1 MALLS
6 RTAAEEVIASFT
18 SEEQSR
24 ISTQAVL
31 TLTNVEKDKHDLF
44 NYALPEL
51 AKMRLFN
58 SGIYLSPHSYRPHS
72 HPVCKTLE
80 NNVLFNIL
88 PSYLDNSFYLVS
100 IKKNKVDFLKRRC
113 PDLQMVET
121 INRYISSLDKL
132 RYGNF
137 FHVSPSKI
145 SSKFKCDRRTGFESD
160 ASLIDLI
167 PGCMEGARKKFFF
180 HDELHY
186 WKKEALITF
195 LDHVQPEI
203 MLASIV
209 FPPEILAGAKESLN
223 PWCYTFKIID
233 KDLVFFPDGEESEAY
248 IQPLSG
254 AYLLKAGRIVTPSGI
269 VFQLDLLKSSF
280 SHHLISI
287 TKGEAIGQ
295 KMRFFNRFEAVAM
308 KGLNPL
314 RRKVESCLP
323 ISKSTILKIY
333 RYLRTLKKPDLQSA
347 MAKLSQV
354 CKDPNGYEI
363 KFFEEFSKLCLK
375 CETLNTNM
383 LPDMK
388 RIVQGFFLKLFPN
401 PISRNFKVVQQLHL
415 DNFIETL
422 EDFSFSITTEEL
434 SLNWKDDLEF
444 VNLTFG
450 DTDFDLECSFA
461 STWGIKKDYVNV
473 TVVNHTPYEMTKFD
487 AYEYQFHSLLNVDST
502 KALTRMAKIVVSL
515 YSPGCVE
522 SFSLKTLSSLAS
534 EVIVAANLRACFT
547 VVDLWKTF
555 KMILTKEGNKAKGRF
570 RKCYFFEL
578 GVRWFL
584 YLDAKNMKFLPS
596 GRDGLVSRSIQFDL
610 FIMGCSRNGLLHK
623 QRMGLKPVFKGF
635 RLAKLIDDVEI
646 VEVETV
652 IQEKGGVEGLID
664 TEESCQDVR
673 IPEVIPIERTGCN
686 VISCGCHLNCFM
698 QSANVEA
705 LHGHLV
711 FLDFIGGSRGRG
723 ASFYSRDLKGY
734 SYTGFSHISRGWPDF
749 LDKFLDSNG
758 VPRSF
763 YNQCLIQEYST
774 GHGLSMHKDDEKVYD
789 PDHQVLTVNYVGS
802 ATFCIEC
809 GNSGYEV
816 RLDGPQMLLM
826 PFGFQRNHRHG
837 IKSPTR
843 GRISLTFR
851 LAKESGEQ
859 VPIQEVV
866 DIEHSDSDDRAYLKA
881 LKRKIPEPEGRP
893 SEVGKDLAVE
903 KVIEDTSGS
912 APVQEFL
919 IQIDSSLLDYAIK
932 SLSGAAK
939 NVVNCDM
946 CLCNSPWLKNE
957 ELKFSEALRD
967 LAFASGFNPT
977 DRFSLA
983 KGIEGVR
990 DVNRI
995 ICDLPTH
1002 VFPLR
1007 GTMHVM
1013 DLDDSSVQGDVHE
1026 GCFSG
1031 FRRWKITSCSTDL
1044 IILAFLKPKMTLGG
1058 ELRSHEDECELS
1070 DLTEK
1075 LHGCSIILSRK
1086 YEPDL
1091 FHSFDVD
1098 ADGNCFWHSVGPLIG
1113 VDGVYLKR
1121 ILRDQARKDGV
1132 RCPRLNKQLEGDTWA
1147 EREAVAYFC
1156 SHYGIRLNVLY
1167 TREECTWIF
1176 KPHEV
1181 LKAATLVCQD
1191 NHFKPCM
1198 PVNGCVIRAIS
1209 SALGRREVDVLAVLG
1224 KPAHEDLFEEVA
1236 EGRGFSIF
1244 DLTRLFEIFSICGSV
1259 DTGGELIMVNENGKI
1274 PAEFSLE
1281 KEHLAH
1287 IPTLSRRKFS
1297 PIVSDLNRVSNSA
1310 MRFLAMNGA
1319 EIDYRPSIDRA
1330 STLLDSFEL
1339 GATGVLC
1346 QGIKEAQK
1354 DLSSK
1359 LVPEF
1364 VHDRKLIMILGT
1376 FGCGKSSLFKKFI
1389 EKSPGKAI
1397 TFVSPRRSLAES
1409 INHDLGLVKSGGK
1422 RTGKSKDLKNVR
1434 VKTFELFVLHLDSI
1448 KEGHTVV
1455 IDEIQ
1460 LFPPGYIDLIILG
1473 LKQNVNLIIAGDPCQ
1488 SDYDSSSDRHI
1499 FAGSES
1505 DIMRILS
1512 GRSYK
1517 FNILS
1522 QRFRNPVF
1530 FGRLP
1535 CNLNK
1540 SRLTLDEEEYTL
1552 WDSIQEFSMM
1562 GRKDCPVVLVSSFEE
1577 KKIVAAHLGLK
1588 MKCITYG
1595 ESTGLNFQKGA
1606 ILVTYESALTSDRRW
1621 WTALSRFSH
1630 DVHFINGMGVTWDN
1644 AITHFVGKP
1653 LHKFFTKR
1661 ACNDDIIDLLP
1672 GRPELI
1678 EGFQSQVGADEGVRE
1693 AKLVG
1698 DPWLKTKI
1706 FLGQI
1711 PDMEPELK
1719 EEVEAA
1725 EDWFKTHIPIMGLEA
1740 VRAQWVDRL
1749 MAREHR
1755 EFRIGDITT
1764 EQFTDDHSKNR
1775 GQELTNAAER
1785 YEAIYP
1791 RHKGTDTAT
1800 FLMAVKKRLS
1810 FSSPAAEHAKLRRAR
1825 PFGKFLL
1832 DTFLKRVP
1840 LNSRHNENM
1849 MSEAVHAFEEKKL
1862 SKSMAT
1868 IENHSGRSCED
1879 WPIDKA
1885 LIFMKSQLCT
1895 KFDNRFRSA
1904 KAGQTLACFQH
1915 SVLCR
1920 FAPYMRYIE
1929 SKVVEVLP
1937 ANLYIH
1943 SGKNIEDLATWVV
1956 DYKFNGI
1963 CTESDYEAFDAS
1975 QDHFILAFELEVM
1988 KYLGLPSDLI
1998 ADYTYIKTHLGSK
2011 LGSFAIM
2018 RFTGEASTFL
2028 FNTMANML
2036 FTFLRYDL
2044 NGNEAICFAGDD
2056 MCANSR
2062 LKVTNRHSKF
2072 LDKIKLKAKVQFT
2085 VTPTFCGWGLCMHGV
2100 FKKPDLVLERLQI
2113 ARETRNLENC
2123 IDNYAIE
2130 ISCAYKMGENLNL
2143 YLTPQ
2148 EVDAHYNCVRF
2159 IVQHNHLLK
2168 SNIKDL
2174 FRGEGSVSQVLTS

>member
-31 TLTNVEKDKHDLF
+31 TLTSIEKDKHDLF

-80 NNVLFNIL
+80 NNILFNIL

-100 IKKNKVDFLKRRC
+100 IKKNKVDFLKRRH

-121 INRYISSLDKL
+121 INRYISSLDKT
-132 RYGNF
+132 RYGGF
-137 FHVSPSKI
+137 FHISPSKV
-145 SSKFKCDRRTGFESD
+145 SAKFKCDRRTGFETD

-167 PGCMEGARKKFFF
+167 PGCMEGARKRFFF

-186 WKKEALITF
+186 WTKEALITF
-195 LDHVQPEI
+195 LDHVKPEV

-223 PWCYTFKIID
+223 PWCYTFKIIE
-233 KDLVFFPDGEESEAY
+233 KDLVFFPDGEQSEAY
-248 IQPLSG
+248 VQPVSG
-254 AYLLKAGRIVTPSGI
+254 SYLLRTGKITTPSGD
-269 VFQLDLLKSSF
+269 VFQLDLVKSSF

-287 TKGEAIGQ
+287 TRGEAIGQ
-295 KMRFFNRFEAVAM
+295 KMRFFNGFEAVSM

-383 LPDMK
+383 LPDMRK
-388 RIVQGFFLKLFPN
+388 IVQGFFLKLFPN

-422 EDFSFSITTEEL
+422 EEFNFSINTEEL

-450 DTDFDLECSFA
+450 DVDFNVE
-461 STWGIKKDYVNV
+461 STFCEAWGLSKDHVDIV
-473 TVVNHTPYEMTKFD
+473 TVHHSPYSITKFD
-487 AYEYQFHSLLNVDST
+487 AYDHQFHSLFNIEST
-502 KALTRMAKIVVSL
+502 SALSGIAKIVLSL
-515 YSPGCVE
+515 YDPGVVE
-522 SFSLKTLSSLAS
+522 AFSESRVSNLAVN
-534 EVIVAANLRACFT
+534 VIIAANLRACFAVT
-547 VVDLWKTF
+547 DLWKVF
-555 KMILTKEGNKAKGRF
+555 ERILYKECNRAKGRM
-570 RKCYFFEL
+570 RKRFHFEL

-584 YLDAKNMKFLPS
+584 FTDSVNQKFLPPC
-596 GRDGLVSRSIQFDL
+596 RDGIKERSVAFDQFIKNCQRHNSFHQGRMSL
-610 FIMGCSRNGLLHK
+610 RQVFRNFK
-623 QRMGLKPVFKGF
+623 LKPLIIESELPKVDV
-635 RLAKLIDDVEI
+635 IDDDEVVNSAHELVNIGPAPVAEI
-646 VEVETV
+646 V
-652 IQEKGGVEGLID
+652 
-664 TEESCQDVR
+664 
-673 IPEVIPIERTGCN
+673 PIERAGCSVVPCKCN
-686 VISCGCHLNCFM
+686 LNCFL
-698 QSANVEA
+698 QPANVDS
-705 LHGHLV
+705 LHGNLV
-711 FLDFIGGSRGRG
+711 FLDFIGGTRGRG

-734 SYTGFSHISRGWPDF
+734 SYTGFSHVSRGWPDF
-749 LDKFLDSNG
+749 LDKFLVDNNI
-758 VPRSF
+758 PCSF

-774 GHGLSMHKDDEKVYD
+774 GHGLSMHKDNEAIYD
-789 PDHQVLTVNYVGS
+789 VDHQVLTVNYSGE

-809 GNSGYEV
+809 SGSGFEV
-816 RLDGPQMLLM
+816 PLNGPQMLLM
-826 PFGFQRNHRHG
+826 PFGFQIDHKHG
-837 IKSPTR
+837 IKNPSK
-843 GRISLTFR
+843 GRVSLTFR
-851 LAKESGEQ
+851 LSKGGDNQ
-859 VPIQEVV
+859 IPIQEVV
-866 DIEHSDSDDRAYLKA
+866 NLEHGDSDDRAA
-881 LKRKIPEPEGRP
+881 LKSMTKLNELGGGRP
-893 SEVGKDLAVE
+893 GGSTENSSSEIAP
-903 KVIEDTSGS
+903 IIQHGS
-912 APVQEFL
+912 APMQEFL
-919 IQIDSSLLDYAIK
+919 IQIDSSILEYALK
-932 SLSGAAK
+932 SFSSISK
-939 NVVNCDM
+939 DVINCDM

-990 DVNRI
+990 GVNRI
-995 ICDLPTH
+995 ISELPTH

-1007 GTMHVM
+1007 GTMHIT
-1013 DLDDSSVQGDVHE
+1013 DLDDKTIKGDIKE
-1026 GCFSG
+1026 GFFSG

-1044 IILAFLKPKMTLGG
+1044 IMLAFLKPKMTLGG

-1075 LHGCSIILSRK
+1075 LHGCSVILSRK
-1086 YEPDL
+1086 FEPDL
-1091 FHSFDVD
+1091 FHSFDVE

-1113 VDGVYLKR
+1113 VDGVYLKK
-1121 ILRDQARKDGV
+1121 ILHDQAKKDGIK
-1132 RCPRLNKQLEGDTWA
+1132 CPRLAKQLEGNTWA
-1147 EREAVAYFC
+1147 EREAVAFFC
-1156 SHYGIRLNVLY
+1156 SHYGIRLNILY

-1198 PVNGCVIRAIS
+1198 PVNGCVIRAIA

-1259 DTGGELIMVNENGKI
+1259 DTGGELIMVNENGRI

-1297 PIVSDLNRVSNSA
+1297 PIVADLNRVSNSA
-1310 MRFLAMNGA
+1310 MRFLALNGA

-1354 DLSSK
+1354 GLAAM
-1359 LVPEF
+1359 LIPEF

-1409 INHDLGLVKSGGK
+1409 INHDLGLTRAGGK
-1422 RTGKSKDLKNVR
+1422 KSGKSKDLKNVR

-1473 LKQNVNLIIAGDPCQ
+1473 LKPNVNIIIAGDPCQ

-1530 FGRLP
+1530 HGRLP

-1562 GRKDCPVVLVSSFEE
+1562 GRKECPVVLVSSFEE

-1630 DVHFINGMGVTWDN
+1630 DIHFINGMGVTWDN

-1706 FLGQI
+1706 FLGQS
-1711 PDMEPELK
+1711 PDIEVDIVD
-1719 EEVEAA
+1719 EVEAA
-1725 EDWFKTHIPIMGLEA
+1725 EDWFKTHIPIMSLEA
-1740 VRAQWVDRL
+1740 VRAQWVHRL
-1749 MAREHR
+1749 ISREDR

-1785 YEAIYP
+1785 YESIYP

-1810 FSSPAAEHAKLRRAR
+1810 FSSPAAEHAKLRRAK

-1840 LNSRHNENM
+1840 LTSGHNEEM
-1849 MSEAVHAFEEKKL
+1849 MREAVHAFEEKKL

-1879 WPIDKA
+1879 WPVDKA

-1937 ANLYIH
+1937 KNLYIH
-1943 SGKNIEDLATWVV
+1943 SGKNIDDLAAWVTAN
-1956 DYKFNGI
+1956 KFNGV

-1988 KYLGLPSDLI
+1988 KFLGLPSDLI
-1998 ADYTYIKTHLGSK
+1998 ADYTFIKTHLGSK

-2044 NGNEAICFAGDD
+2044 NGKEAICFAGDD

-2062 LKVTNRHSKF
+2062 LKVTNKFSNF

-2085 VTPTFCGWGLCMHGV
+2085 ATPTFCGWGLCEHGV

-2130 ISCAYKMGENLNL
+2130 VSCAYKMGENLNL

-2168 SNIKDL
+2168 SNIRDL
-2174 FRGEGSVSQVLTS
+2174 FKGESAPAQN

>member
-31 TLTNVEKDKHDLF
+31 TLVNVEKDKHDLF

-80 NNVLFNIL
+80 NNILFNIL

-100 IKKNKVDFLKRRC
+100 IKKNKVDFLKRRH

-121 INRYISSLDKL
+121 INRYISSLDKT
-132 RYGNF
+132 RYGGF
-137 FHVSPSKI
+137 FHVCPSKV
-145 SSKFKCDRRTGFESD
+145 SAKFKCDRRTGFETD
-160 ASLIDLI
+160 ASLVDLI

-186 WKKEALITF
+186 WTKEALITF
-195 LDHVQPEI
+195 LDHVKPEI

-223 PWCYTFKIID
+223 PWCYTFKIIG
-233 KDLVFFPDGEESEAY
+233 KDLVFFPDGEQSEAY
-248 IQPLSG
+248 IQPVSG
-254 AYLLKAGRIVTPSGI
+254 SYLLRTGKITTPSGD
-269 VFQLDLLKSSF
+269 VFQLDLIKSSF

-287 TKGEAIGQ
+287 TRGEAIGQ
-295 KMRFFNRFEAVAM
+295 KMRFFNGFEAVAM

-383 LPDMK
+383 LPDMRK
-388 RIVQGFFLKLFPN
+388 IVQGFFLKLFPN

-422 EDFSFSITTEEL
+422 EEFNFSISTEEL

-450 DTDFDLECSFA
+450 DVDFNVESAFGE
-461 STWGIKKDYVNV
+461 TWGLSKDHVDVINV
-473 TVVNHTPYEMTKFD
+473 HHSPYSVTKFD
-487 AYEYQFHSLLNVDST
+487 SYDHQFHSLLSVEST
-502 KALTRMAKIVVSL
+502 SALGRIAKVVISL
-515 YSPGCVE
+515 YNPGTVG
-522 SFSLKTLSSLAS
+522 SFSESRVSNLAVN
-534 EVIVAANLRACFT
+534 VIIAANLRACFAVT
-547 VVDLWKTF
+547 DLWKTF
-555 KMILTKEGNKAKGRF
+555 ERILYKECNKAKGRM
-570 RKCYFFEL
+570 RKKFHFEL
-578 GVRWFL
+578 GVKWFL
-584 YLDAKNMKFLPS
+584 FTDAVNQQFLPPC
-596 GRDGLVSRSIQFDL
+596 RDGLKERSVAFDQFIKNCQRHNLFHTGRMSLRQVFKTFKLKPLLGEDELSRVEIISVDEKVSSEPIQTNSHL
-610 FIMGCSRNGLLHK
+610 ESVAEIVPIEHVGCSVV
-623 QRMGLKPVFKGF
+623 Q
-635 RLAKLIDDVEI
+635 
-646 VEVETV
+646 
-652 IQEKGGVEGLID
+652 
-664 TEESCQDVR
+664 
-673 IPEVIPIERTGCN
+673 CN
-686 VISCGCHLNCFM
+686 CKLNCFV
-698 QSANVEA
+698 QPAKVDS
-705 LHGHLV
+705 LHGNLV
-711 FLDFIGGSRGRG
+711 FLDFIGGARGRG

-734 SYTGFSHISRGWPDF
+734 SYTGFSHVSRGWPDF
-749 LDKFLDSNG
+749 LDKFLTDNNI
-758 VPRSF
+758 PCSF

-774 GHGLSMHKDDEKVYD
+774 GHGLSMHKDDEAIYD
-789 PDHQVLTVNYVGS
+789 ANHQVLTVNYSGE
-802 ATFCIEC
+802 AIFCIEC
-809 GNSGYEV
+809 SGIGFEIPLNSA
-816 RLDGPQMLLM
+816 QMLLM
-826 PFGFQRNHRHG
+826 PFGFQVNHKHG
-837 IKSPTR
+837 IKNPSK

-851 LAKESGEQ
+851 LSKKEDDQ
-859 VPIQEVV
+859 VPVQEVV
-866 DIEHSDSDDRAYLKA
+866 NLEHGDSDDRAA
-881 LKRKIPEPEGRP
+881 LKSLSRMNESGGGRP
-893 SEVGKDLAVE
+893 GGKAEDSSSDVAVGTQL
-903 KVIEDTSGS
+903 GS

-919 IQIDSSLLDYAIK
+919 IQIDSSILEYALK
-932 SLSGAAK
+932 SLAGVSK
-939 NVVNCDM
+939 DVIDCDM

-990 DVNRI
+990 EVNRI
-995 ICDLPTH
+995 ISELPTH

-1007 GTMHVM
+1007 GTMHIV
-1013 DLDDSSVQGDVHE
+1013 DLDDRTIKGDIKE
-1026 GCFSG
+1026 GSFSG

-1044 IILAFLKPKMTLGG
+1044 ILLAFLKPKMTLGG

-1075 LHGCSIILSRK
+1075 LHGCSVILSRK
-1086 YEPDL
+1086 FEPDL
-1091 FHSFDVD
+1091 FHSFDVE

-1113 VDGVYLKR
+1113 VDGEYLKK
-1121 ILRDQARKDGV
+1121 ILHDQAKKDCV
-1132 RCPRLNKQLEGDTWA
+1132 KCPRLLKQLEGNTWA
-1147 EREAVAYFC
+1147 EREAVAFFC

-1181 LKAATLVCQD
+1181 LKAATLICQD

-1259 DTGGELIMVNENGKI
+1259 DTGGELIMVNENGRI

-1297 PIVSDLNRVSNSA
+1297 PIVADLNRVSNSA
-1310 MRFLAMNGA
+1310 MRFLALNGA

-1354 DLSSK
+1354 GLAAM

-1364 VHDRKLIMILGT
+1364 VHDRKLVMILGT

-1409 INHDLGLVKSGGK
+1409 INHDLGLT
-1422 RTGKSKDLKNVR
+1422 RTGGEKSRKSKDLKNVR
-1434 VKTFELFVLHLDSI
+1434 VKTFELFILHLDSI

-1473 LKQNVNLIIAGDPCQ
+1473 LKPNVNIIIAGDPCQ

-1530 FGRLP
+1530 YGRLP

-1630 DVHFINGMGVTWDN
+1630 DIHFINGMGVTWDN

-1653 LHKFFTKR
+1653 LHKFLTKR

-1693 AKLVG
+1693 AKLTG

-1706 FLGQI
+1706 FLGQS
-1711 PDMEPELK
+1711 PDVEL
-1719 EEVEAA
+1719 EIADEVEAA
-1725 EDWFKTHIPIMGLEA
+1725 EDWFKTHIPIMSLEA
-1740 VRAQWVDRL
+1740 VRAQWVHRL
-1749 MAREHR
+1749 ISREDR

-1764 EQFTDDHSKNR
+1764 EQFTDEHSKNR

-1810 FSSPAAEHAKLRRAR
+1810 FSSPAAEHAKLRRAK

-1840 LNSRHNENM
+1840 LNGGHNEEM
-1849 MSEAVHAFEEKKL
+1849 MQEAVHAFEEKKL

-1895 KFDNRFRSA
+1895 KFDNRFRNA

-1937 ANLYIH
+1937 KNLYIH
-1943 SGKNIEDLATWVV
+1943 SGKNIDDLAAWVTTNR
-1956 DYKFNGI
+1956 FNGV

-1988 KYLGLPSDLI
+1988 KFLGLPSDLI
-1998 ADYTYIKTHLGSK
+1998 ADYTFIKTHLGSK

-2044 NGNEAICFAGDD
+2044 NGKEAICFAGDD

-2062 LKVTNRHSKF
+2062 LKVTNKFSKF

-2085 VTPTFCGWGLCMHGV
+2085 VTPTFCGWGLCEHGV

-2130 ISCAYKMGENLNL
+2130 VSCAYKMGENLNL

-2168 SNIKDL
+2168 SNIRDL
-2174 FRGEGSVSQVLTS
+2174 FKGDVSSS

>member
-80 NNVLFNIL
+80 NNILFNIL

-100 IKKNKVDFLKRRC
+100 IKKNKVDFLKRRH

-121 INRYISSLDKL
+121 INRYISSLDKT
-132 RYGNF
+132 RYGGF

-145 SSKFKCDRRTGFESD
+145 SAKFKCDRRTGFEND
-160 ASLIDLI
+160 ASLVDLI
-167 PGCMEGARKKFFF
+167 PGCMEGARKRFFF

-186 WKKEALITF
+186 WSKEALITF
-195 LDHVQPEI
+195 LDHVKPEV

-223 PWCYTFKIID
+223 PWCYTFKIIN
-233 KDLVFFPDGEESEAY
+233 KDLVFFPDGEQSEAY
-248 IQPLSG
+248 IQPVSG
-254 AYLLKAGRIVTPSGI
+254 SYLLRTGKITTPSGDI
-269 VFQLDLLKSSF
+269 FQLDLLKSSF

-295 KMRFFNRFEAVAM
+295 KMRFFNGFEAVSM
-308 KGLNPL
+308 RGLNPL

-383 LPDMK
+383 LPDMRK
-388 RIVQGFFLKLFPN
+388 IVQGFFLKLFPN
-401 PISRNFKVVQQLHL
+401 PIARNFKAVQQLHL

-422 EDFSFSITTEEL
+422 EEFNFSVNTEDL

-450 DTDFDLECSFA
+450 EMDFNVEASFSEA
-461 STWGIKKDYVNV
+461 WGLKKDHVDIT
-473 TVVNHTPYEMTKFD
+473 TVHHSPYSVTKFEK
-487 AYEYQFHSLLNVDST
+487 YEHQFHSLLSVDSVP
-502 KALTRMAKIVVSL
+502 ALTKIAKIVLSS
-515 YSPGCVE
+515 YQASTPE
-522 SFSLKTLSSLAS
+522 SFSEARVSNLAVNI
-534 EVIVAANLRACFT
+534 VIAANLRACFAVT
-547 VVDLWKTF
+547 DLWTTF
-555 KMILTKEGNKAKGRF
+555 ERILIKEGKRAKGRM
-570 RKCYFFEL
+570 RKRFFHEL
-578 GVRWFL
+578 GIKWFL
-584 YLDAKNMKFLPS
+584 FLDGANQKFLPS
-596 GRDGLVSRSIQFDL
+596 GRDGLVSRSAAFDRFIKNCQRFNSFHEGRMSLRQTFKNFKLQPLLIEADLLKVEVIEVSDSHDARLDSDFIGEEASSIQGAVS
-610 FIMGCSRNGLLHK
+610 IESAGCS
-623 QRMGLKPVFKGF
+623 
-635 RLAKLIDDVEI
+635 I
-646 VEVETV
+646 V
-652 IQEKGGVEGLID
+652 
-664 TEESCQDVR
+664 
-673 IPEVIPIERTGCN
+673 PCN
-686 VISCGCHLNCFM
+686 CSLNCFV
-698 QSANVEA
+698 QNANVGA
-705 LHGHLV
+705 LHGNLV

-734 SYTGFSHISRGWPDF
+734 SYTGFSHQSRGWPDF
-749 LDKFLDSNG
+749 LDKFLDENKI
-758 VPRSF
+758 PRKF
-763 YNQCLIQEYST
+763 YNQCLVQEYST
-774 GHGLSMHKDDEKVYD
+774 GHGLSMHKDDEDIYD
-789 PDHQVLTVNYVGS
+789 INHQVLTVNYSGE
-802 ATFCIEC
+802 AIFCIEC
-809 GNSGYEV
+809 QNSGFEIK
-816 RLDGPQMLLM
+816 LDGPQMLLM
-826 PFGFQRNHRHG
+826 PFGFQVNHKHG
-837 IKSPTR
+837 IKSPSK
-843 GRISLTFR
+843 GRVSLTFR
-851 LAKESGEQ
+851 LSKPGNEQ
-859 VPIQEVV
+859 VPITEVV
-866 DIEHSDSDDRAYLKA
+866 DIEHGDSDDRAA
-881 LKRKIPEPEGRP
+881 LKQMEQKATLNGGRP
-893 SEVGKDLAVE
+893 TSDSFERSLGHGKM
-903 KVIEDTSGS
+903 IEDSSGS

-919 IQIDSSLLDYAIK
+919 IQIDSSLLEYATK
-932 SLSGAAK
+932 SLSGLSK
-939 NVVNCDM
+939 DVINCDM

-983 KGIEGVR
+983 RGIEGVR
-990 DVNRI
+990 GVNRI
-995 ICDLPTH
+995 ISDLPTH

-1007 GTMHVM
+1007 GTIHVV
-1013 DLDDSSVQGDVHE
+1013 DLDDKTINGDVKE
-1026 GCFSG
+1026 GFYSG
-1031 FRRWKITSCSTDL
+1031 FRRWRITSCSTDL
-1044 IILAFLKPKMTLGG
+1044 IMLAFLKPKMTLGG
-1058 ELRSHEDECELS
+1058 ELRTHEDECELS

-1086 YEPDL
+1086 FEPDL
-1091 FHSFDVD
+1091 FHSFDVE

-1113 VDGVYLKR
+1113 VDGEYIKK
-1121 ILRDQARKDGV
+1121 ILHDQAKKDGV
-1132 RCPRLNKQLEGDTWA
+1132 KCPRLNKQLEGNTWA

-1181 LKAATLVCQD
+1181 LKAATLICQD

-1209 SALGRREVDVLAVLG
+1209 SALNRREVDVLAVLG

-1259 DTGGELIMVNENGKI
+1259 DTGGELIMVNENGRI

-1287 IPTLSRRKFS
+1287 IPVLSRRKFS

-1354 DLSSK
+1354 GLSSM
-1359 LVPEF
+1359 LIPEC

-1409 INHDLGLVKSGGK
+1409 INHDLGLSKSGGK
-1422 RTGKSKDLKNVR
+1422 RGGKSKDLKNVR

-1473 LKQNVNLIIAGDPCQ
+1473 LKQNVNIIIAGDPCQ

-1522 QRFRNPVF
+1522 QRFRNPIF
-1530 FGRLP
+1530 YGRLP

-1540 SRLTLDEEEYTL
+1540 TRLTLDEEEYTL

-1630 DVHFINGMGVTWDN
+1630 DIHFINGMGVTWDN

-1693 AKLVG
+1693 AKLAG

-1706 FLGQI
+1706 FLGQSA
-1711 PDMEPELK
+1711 DVEPELV

-1725 EDWFKTHIPIMGLEA
+1725 EDWFKTHVPIMGLEA
-1740 VRAQWVDRL
+1740 VRAQWVDRIL
-1749 MAREHR
+1749 SREVR

-1764 EQFTDDHSKNR
+1764 EQFTDEHSKNR
-1775 GQELTNAAER
+1775 GLELTNAAER
-1785 YEAIYP
+1785 YETIYP

-1840 LNSRHNENM
+1840 LNGRHNESM
-1849 MSEAVHAFEEKKL
+1849 MNEAVHAFEEKKL

-1879 WPIDKA
+1879 WPVDKA

-1929 SKVVEVLP
+1929 AKVFEVLP
-1937 ANLYIH
+1937 RNLYIH
-1943 SGKNIEDLATWVV
+1943 SGKNIDDLAEWVTAH
-1956 DYKFNGI
+1956 KFNGV

-1988 KYLGLPSDLI
+1988 KFLGLPPDLI
-1998 ADYTYIKTHLGSK
+1998 ADYTFIKTHLGSK
-2011 LGSFAIM
+2011 LGNFAIM

-2044 NGNEAICFAGDD
+2044 NGKEAICFAGDD

-2062 LKVTNRHSKF
+2062 LKVTNQHAKF

-2085 VTPTFCGWGLCMHGV
+2085 VTPTFCGWGLCEHGV

-2130 ISCAYKMGENLNL
+2130 VSCAYKMGENLNL

-2168 SNIKDL
+2168 SNIRDL
-2174 FRGEGSVSQVLTS
+2174 FRGEVAPSAL

>member
-1 MALLS
+1 MGLLS

-18 SEEQSR
+18 SEDQSR

-31 TLTNVEKDKHDLF
+31 TLTSVEKDKQDLF
-44 NYALPEL
+44 NYALPES
-51 AKMRLFN
+51 AKMKLFN
-58 SGIYLSPHSYRPHS
+58 SGIYLSPHSYRPLS

-100 IKKNKVDFLKRRC
+100 IKKNKVEFLKSRH
-113 PDLQMVET
+113 PDLQMIET
-121 INRYISSLDKL
+121 INRYVSSLDKT
-132 RYGNF
+132 RYGGF

-145 SSKFKCDRRTGFESD
+145 SAKFKCDRRTGFESD
-160 ASLIDLI
+160 ASLVDLI
-167 PGCMEGARKKFFF
+167 PGCMEGARKRFFF

-186 WKKEALITF
+186 WSKEALITF
-195 LDHVQPEI
+195 LDHVKPEV

-223 PWCYTFKIID
+223 PWCYTFKIIN
-233 KDLVFFPDGEESEAY
+233 KDLVFFPDGEQSEAY
-248 IQPLSG
+248 IQPVSG
-254 AYLLKAGRIVTPSGI
+254 SYLLRTGRIMTPSGDI
-269 VFQLDLLKSSF
+269 FQLDLLKSSF

-295 KMRFFNRFEAVAM
+295 KMRFFNGFEAVSM

-383 LPDMK
+383 LPDVR

-401 PISRNFKVVQQLHL
+401 PIARNFKVVQQLHL

-422 EDFSFSITTEEL
+422 EEFNFGVETETL
-434 SLNWKDDLEF
+434 TLNWKDDLEF
-444 VNLTFG
+444 INLTFG
-450 DTDFDLECSFA
+450 ETDFNVEASFA
-461 STWGIKKDYVNV
+461 ETWGLKKDCVDIV
-473 TVVNHTPYEMTKFD
+473 TVHHTPYSVTKFEKYD
-487 AYEYQFHSLLNVDST
+487 HQFHSLLSVDATS
-502 KALTRMAKIVVSL
+502 ALVRIAKIVLSS
-515 YSPGCVE
+515 YQASTSE
-522 SFSLKTLSSLAS
+522 SFSETRISNLA
-534 EVIVAANLRACFT
+534 VHIIIAANLRACFAVT
-547 VVDLWKTF
+547 DLWKTF
-555 KMILTKEGNKAKGRF
+555 EQILLKEGKRAKGRM
-570 RKCYFFEL
+570 RKRFFHEL
-578 GVRWFL
+578 GVKWFL
-584 YLDAKNMKFLPS
+584 FLDSANQRFLPS
-596 GRDGLVSRSIQFDL
+596 SRDGLVLRSTDFDR
-610 FIMGCSRNGLLHK
+610 FIKGCQRFNSFHEGRMALRQTFKSFKLQPLLSEAEL
-623 QRMGLKPVFKGF
+623 LKVNV
-635 RLAKLIDDVEI
+635 IDSSDVLQVDHDE
-646 VEVETV
+646 EN
-652 IQEKGGVEGLID
+652 K
-664 TEESCQDVR
+664 EESACKSL
-673 IPEVIPIERTGCN
+673 EVLPIERVGCGVVLCN
-686 VISCGCHLNCFM
+686 CSLNCFV
-698 QSANVEA
+698 QSANVNA
-705 LHGHLV
+705 LHGNLV

-723 ASFYSRDLKGY
+723 ASFYSRDFKGY
-734 SYTGFSHISRGWPDF
+734 SYTGFSHQSRGWPAF
-749 LDKFLDSNG
+749 LDQFLDDNRI
-758 VPRSF
+758 PRGF

-774 GHGLSMHKDDEKVYD
+774 GYGLSMHKDDESIYD
-789 PDHQVLTVNYVGS
+789 ADHQVLTVNYTGE
-802 ATFCIEC
+802 AIFCIDC
-809 GNSGYEV
+809 GNVGFEV
-816 RLDGPQMLLM
+816 KLDGPQMLLM

-837 IKSPTR
+837 VKSPSK

-851 LAKESGEQ
+851 LSKNHDEQ
-859 VPIQEVV
+859 VPITEVV
-866 DIEHSDSDDRAYLKA
+866 NIEHGDSDDRAA
-881 LKRKIPEPEGRP
+881 LKQMEKDNLTSNGKSCHDFSEKTAGHGR
-893 SEVGKDLAVE
+893 VVE
-903 KVIEDTSGS
+903 DSSGS

-919 IQIDSSLLDYAIK
+919 IQIDSSLLEYAAK
-932 SLSGAAK
+932 SLSGLSK
-939 NVVNCDM
+939 DVINCDM

-990 DVNRI
+990 GVNRVI
-995 ICDLPTH
+995 ADLPTH

-1007 GTMHVM
+1007 GTMHIV
-1013 DLDDSSVQGDVHE
+1013 DLDDKTINGDVKE
-1026 GCFSG
+1026 GFYSG

-1044 IILAFLKPKMTLGG
+1044 IMLAFLKPKMSLGG
-1058 ELRSHEDECELS
+1058 ELRAHEDECELS

-1086 YEPDL
+1086 FEPDL
-1091 FHSFDVD
+1091 FHSFDVE

-1113 VDGVYLKR
+1113 VDGEYIKK
-1121 ILRDQARKDGV
+1121 ILHDQAKKDGV
-1132 RCPRLNKQLEGDTWA
+1132 RCPRLSKQLEGNTWA

-1167 TREECTWIF
+1167 TKEECTWIF

-1198 PVNGCVIRAIS
+1198 PVNGCVIRAIA
-1209 SALGRREVDVLAVLG
+1209 SALNRREVDVLAVLG
-1224 KPAHEDLFEEVA
+1224 KPAHEDLFEEVT

-1259 DTGGELIMVNENGKI
+1259 DTGGELIMVNENGRI

-1287 IPTLSRRKFS
+1287 IPVLSRRKFS

-1319 EIDYRPSIDRA
+1319 EVDYRPSIDRA

-1354 DLSSK
+1354 GLSAM
-1359 LVPEF
+1359 LVPEC

-1409 INHDLGLVKSGGK
+1409 INHDLGLAKSGGK
-1422 RTGKSKDLKNVR
+1422 RSSKCKDLKNVR

-1473 LKQNVNLIIAGDPCQ
+1473 LKQNVNIIIAGDPCQ

-1522 QRFRNPVF
+1522 QRFRNPIF
-1530 FGRLP
+1530 HGRLP

-1540 SRLTLDEEEYTL
+1540 ARLTLDEEEYTL

-1577 KKIVAAHLGLK
+1577 KKIIAAHLGLK

-1630 DVHFINGMGVTWDN
+1630 DIHFINGMGVTWDN

-1672 GRPELI
+1672 GKPELI

-1693 AKLVG
+1693 AKLAG
-1698 DPWLKTKI
+1698 DPWLKTRI
-1706 FLGQI
+1706 FLGQSADVEI
-1711 PDMEPELK
+1711 ELV
-1719 EEVEAA
+1719 EEIQAA
-1725 EDWFKTHIPIMGLEA
+1725 EDWFKTHIPIMSLEA
-1740 VRAQWVDRL
+1740 VRAQWVDRII
-1749 MAREHR
+1749 AREVR

-1810 FSSPAAEHAKLRRAR
+1810 FSSPAAEHAKLRRAK

-1840 LNSRHNENM
+1840 LNSRHNETM

-1879 WPIDKA
+1879 WPVDKA

-1895 KFDNRFRSA
+1895 KFDNRFRNA

-1937 ANLYIH
+1937 KNLYIH
-1943 SGKNIEDLATWVV
+1943 SGKNIDDLAAWVTTN
-1956 DYKFNGI
+1956 KFNGV

-1988 KYLGLPSDLI
+1988 KFLGLPSDLI
-1998 ADYTYIKTHLGSK
+1998 ADYTFIKTHLGSK

-2044 NGNEAICFAGDD
+2044 NGKEAICFAGDD

-2062 LKVTNRHSKF
+2062 LKVTNKFSKF

-2085 VTPTFCGWGLCMHGV
+2085 VTPTFCGWGLCEHGV

-2130 ISCAYKMGENLNL
+2130 VSCAYKMGENLNL

-2168 SNIKDL
+2168 SSIRDL
-2174 FRGEGSVSQVLTS
+2174 FKGDVSSS

>member
-24 ISTQAVL
+24 ISTQVVL
-31 TLTNVEKDKHDLF
+31 TLTSVVKDRHVLF
-44 NYALPEL
+44 NYALQEL
-51 AKMRLFN
+51 AIMKLFN
-58 SGIYLSPHSYRPHS
+58 SGMYLSPHSYCS
-72 HPVCKTLE
+72 HFNPVCKTLE
-80 NNVLFNIL
+80 NNILFNIL

-100 IKKNKVDFLKRRC
+100 IKKNKVDFLKKRH

-121 INRYISSLDKL
+121 INRYISSLDKT
-132 RYGNF
+132 RYGGF

-145 SSKFKCDRRTGFESD
+145 SAKFKCDRRTGFEND

-167 PGCMEGARKKFFF
+167 PGCMEGARKRFFF

-186 WKKEALITF
+186 WSKEALITF
-195 LDHVQPEI
+195 LDHVKPEV

-223 PWCYTFKIID
+223 PWCYTFKIIG
-233 KDLVFFPDGEESEAY
+233 KDLVFFPDGEQSEAY
-248 IQPLSG
+248 IQPVSG
-254 AYLLKAGRIVTPSGI
+254 SYLLRTGRITTPSGDI
-269 VFQLDLLKSSF
+269 FQLDLLKSSF

-295 KMRFFNRFEAVAM
+295 KMRFFNGFEAVSM

-383 LPDMK
+383 LPDMRK
-388 RIVQGFFLKLFPN
+388 IVQGFFLKLFPN
-401 PISRNFKVVQQLHL
+401 PIARNFKVVQQLHL

-422 EDFSFSITTEEL
+422 EEFNFSISTEDL
-434 SLNWKDDLEF
+434 SLSWKDDLEF

-450 DTDFDLECSFA
+450 EMDFNVEASFSEA
-461 STWGIKKDYVNV
+461 WGLKKDHVDII
-473 TVVNHTPYEMTKFD
+473 TVHHTPYSVTKFEKYD
-487 AYEYQFHSLLNVDST
+487 HQFHSLLSVDST
-502 KALTRMAKIVVSL
+502 LALTKIAKIVMAS
-515 YSPGCVE
+515 YQASTPE
-522 SFSLKTLSSLAS
+522 SFSEARVSNLA
-534 EVIVAANLRACFT
+534 VNIIIAANLRACFAVT
-547 VVDLWKTF
+547 DLWTTF
-555 KMILTKEGNKAKGRF
+555 EKILIKEGKRAKGRM
-570 RKCYFFEL
+570 RKRFFHEL
-578 GVRWFL
+578 GIKWFL
-584 YLDAKNMKFLPS
+584 FLDSTNQKFLPS
-596 GRDGLVSRSIQFDL
+596 SRDGLVSRLASFDRFIKGCQRFNL
-610 FIMGCSRNGLLHK
+610 FHEGRMSLRQTFKNFKLQPLLSEADLPKAEVVEVLDSHDVSQGDGLNGEEACHDLEAVPIENVGCSVV
-623 QRMGLKPVFKGF
+623 P
-635 RLAKLIDDVEI
+635 
-646 VEVETV
+646 
-652 IQEKGGVEGLID
+652 
-664 TEESCQDVR
+664 
-673 IPEVIPIERTGCN
+673 CN
-686 VISCGCHLNCFM
+686 CSLNCFV
-698 QSANVEA
+698 QNANVGA
-705 LHGHLV
+705 LHGNLV
-711 FLDFIGGSRGRG
+711 FLDFIGGARGRG

-734 SYTGFSHISRGWPDF
+734 SYTGFNHQSRGWPDF
-749 LDKFLDSNG
+749 LDKFLDENRI
-758 VPRSF
+758 PRKF
-763 YNQCLIQEYST
+763 YNQCLVQEYST
-774 GHGLSMHKDDEKVYD
+774 GHGLSMHKDDEDIYD
-789 PDHQVLTVNYVGS
+789 ADHQVLTVNYTGE
-802 ATFCIEC
+802 AIFCISC
-809 GNSGYEV
+809 QGTGFEV
-816 RLDGPQMLLM
+816 KLDGPQMLLM
-826 PFGFQRNHRHG
+826 PFGFQRNHKHG
-837 IKSPTR
+837 IKSPSK

-851 LAKESGEQ
+851 LSKSDGKQ
-859 VPIQEVV
+859 VPVTEVV
-866 DIEHSDSDDRAYLKA
+866 NVEHGDSDDYAA
-881 LKRKIPEPEGRP
+881 LKQLEQQAAKSGGRP
-893 SEVGKDLAVE
+893 NNDSSERLAGHGKMVE
-903 KVIEDTSGS
+903 DSSGS

-919 IQIDSSLLDYAIK
+919 IQIDSSLLEYANK
-932 SLSGAAK
+932 SLSSLSK
-939 NVVNCDM
+939 SVINCDM

-990 DVNRI
+990 GVNRI
-995 ICDLPTH
+995 ISDLPTH
-1002 VFPLR
+1002 IFPLR
-1007 GTMHVM
+1007 GTMHVV
-1013 DLDDSSVQGDVHE
+1013 DLDDETITGDVRE
-1026 GCFSG
+1026 GFHSG

-1044 IILAFLKPKMTLGG
+1044 IVLAFLKPKMTLGG

-1075 LHGCSIILSRK
+1075 LHGCSVILSRK
-1086 YEPDL
+1086 FEPDL
-1091 FHSFDVD
+1091 FHSFDVE

-1113 VDGVYLKR
+1113 VDGEYIKK
-1121 ILRDQARKDGV
+1121 ILHDQAKKDGV
-1132 RCPRLNKQLEGDTWA
+1132 KCPRLSKQLDGNTWA

-1198 PVNGCVIRAIS
+1198 PVNGCVIRAIA
-1209 SALGRREVDVLAVLG
+1209 SALNRREVDVLAVLG

-1259 DTGGELIMVNENGKI
+1259 DTGGELIMVNENGRI

-1287 IPTLSRRKFS
+1287 IPVLSRRKFS

-1330 STLLDSFEL
+1330 STLLDSFEM

-1354 DLSSK
+1354 DLASK
-1359 LVPEF
+1359 LIPES

-1409 INHDLGLVKSGGK
+1409 INHDLGLDKSGGK
-1422 RTGKSKDLKNVR
+1422 RSGKSKDLKNVR

-1473 LKQNVNLIIAGDPCQ
+1473 LKQNVNIIIAGDPCQ

-1522 QRFRNPVF
+1522 QRFRNPIF
-1530 FGRLP
+1530 YGRLP

-1540 SRLTLDEEEYTL
+1540 ARLTLDEEEYTL

-1630 DVHFINGMGVTWDN
+1630 DIHFINGMGVTWDN

-1678 EGFQSQVGADEGVRE
+1678 EGFQSQVGADEGIRE
-1693 AKLVG
+1693 AKLIG

-1706 FLGQI
+1706 FLGQS
-1711 PDMEPELK
+1711 PDVELEFI
-1719 EEVEAA
+1719 EEIEAA

-1740 VRAQWVDRL
+1740 VRAQWVDRIL
-1749 MAREHR
+1749 SREAR

-1764 EQFTDDHSKNR
+1764 EQFTDEHSKNR

-1785 YEAIYP
+1785 YESIYP
-1791 RHKGTDTAT
+1791 RHRGTDTAT

-1840 LNSRHNENM
+1840 LNSRHNESM
-1849 MSEAVHAFEEKKL
+1849 MSDAVHAFEEKKL

-1929 SKVVEVLP
+1929 AKVFEVLP
-1937 ANLYIH
+1937 KNLYIH
-1943 SGKNIEDLATWVV
+1943 SGKNIDDLADWVTA
-1956 DYKFNGI
+1956 YKFNGV

-1988 KYLGLPSDLI
+1988 KFLGLPPDLI
-1998 ADYTYIKTHLGSK
+1998 ADYTFIKTHLGSK
-2011 LGSFAIM
+2011 LGNFAIM

-2044 NGNEAICFAGDD
+2044 NGKEAICFAGDD

-2062 LKVTNRHSKF
+2062 LKITNQHTKF

-2085 VTPTFCGWGLCMHGV
+2085 VTPTFCGWGLCEHGV

-2130 ISCAYKMGENLNL
+2130 VSCAYKMGENLNL

-2168 SNIKDL
+2168 SNIRDL
-2174 FRGEGSVSQVLTS
+2174 FKGEVAPSVP

>member
-24 ISTQAVL
+24 ISAQAVL
-31 TLTNVEKDKHDLF
+31 TLANVEKDKHDLF

-51 AKMRLFN
+51 AKMKLFN

-80 NNVLFNIL
+80 NNILFNIL

-100 IKKNKVDFLKRRC
+100 IKKNKVDFLKRRH

-137 FHVSPSKI
+137 FHVSPSKV
-145 SSKFKCDRRTGFESD
+145 STKFKCDRRTGFESD
-160 ASLIDLI
+160 ASLVDLI
-167 PGCMEGARKKFFF
+167 PGCMEGARKNFFF

-195 LDHVQPEI
+195 LDHVKPEV

-209 FPPEILAGAKESLN
+209 YPPEILAGAKESLN

-248 IQPLSG
+248 IQLLSG
-254 AYLLKAGRIVTPSGI
+254 AYLLKTGRIVTPSGC
-269 VFQLDLLKSSF
+269 VFNLDLMKSSF

-295 KMRFFNRFEAVAM
+295 KMRFFNGFEAVAM

-323 ISKSTILKIY
+323 IFKGTILKIY

-363 KFFEEFSKLCLK
+363 KFFEEFSKLCLR

-383 LPDMK
+383 LPEMK
-388 RIVQGFFLKLFPN
+388 KIVQGFFLKLFPN
-401 PISRNFKVVQQLHL
+401 PIARNFKVVQQLHL

-422 EDFSFSITTEEL
+422 EEFSFSVPTEEL
-434 SLNWKDDLEF
+434 TLSWKDDLEF
-444 VNLTFG
+444 INLTFG
-450 DTDFDLECSFA
+450 DTDFDLDSAFDC
-461 STWGIKKDYVNV
+461 TWGVKKDFVNF
-473 TVVNHTPYEMTKFD
+473 TVVHHEPYLMTKFD
-487 AYEYQFHSLLNVDST
+487 AYEYQFHSLLNVEST
-502 KALTRMAKIVVSL
+502 EALTKLARIVVSL
-515 YSPGCVE
+515 YSVSLVE
-522 SFSLKTLSSLAS
+522 RYDSKALCSLAS
-534 EVIVAANLRACFT
+534 EVIVSANLKACFT

-555 KMILTKEGNKAKGRF
+555 RKILIREGSRMQGRM
-570 RKCYFFEL
+570 RKKYFFEL

-584 YLDAKNMKFLPS
+584 FTNVENVKFLAP
-596 GRDGLVSRSIQFDL
+596 GRDGIIARSLQFDR
-610 FIMGCSRNGLLHK
+610 FIQDCKRNNSFHNCRMSLNQVLRGKKLTPLLESHEPQIVHLVDSQDGNRTEELVIEDKPKNSKVPSSELMDQTGCS
-623 QRMGLKPVFKGF
+623 
-635 RLAKLIDDVEI
+635 LIPCCCSI
-646 VEVETV
+646 
-652 IQEKGGVEGLID
+652 
-664 TEESCQDVR
+664 
-673 IPEVIPIERTGCN
+673 
-686 VISCGCHLNCFM
+686 NCFL
-698 QSANVEA
+698 QRANVSA
-705 LHGHLV
+705 LHDNFTFPDL
-711 FLDFIGGSRGRG
+711 IGGSRGRK
-723 ASFYSRDLKGY
+723 ACFFSRDLKGY
-734 SYTGFSHISRGWPDF
+734 SYTGFSHISRGWPSF
-749 LDKFLDSNG
+749 LDQFLDDNKI
-758 VPRSF
+758 PRSF
-763 YNQCLIQEYST
+763 YNQCLVQEYST
-774 GHGLSMHKDDEKVYD
+774 GYGLAMHKDDEDIYD
-789 PDHQVLTVNYVGS
+789 LDHQVLTVNYSGS
-802 ATFCIEC
+802 ASFCIDC
-809 GNSGYEV
+809 DGTGFEV
-816 RLDGPQMLLM
+816 GLNDQQMLLM

-837 IKSPTR
+837 IKNPSK
-843 GRISLTFR
+843 GRVSLTFR
-851 LAKESGEQ
+851 LSKNSSNQ
-859 VPIQEVV
+859 VPVQEVIKV
-866 DIEHSDSDDRAYLKA
+866 EGDDFVTTNQVVHPPFEEIKDGGGMPDSGVSSISTRGGFDDPSDSAPVHEFSIQIDDSLVDYALKA
-881 LKRKIPEPEGRP
+881 LSGA
-893 SEVGKDLAVE
+893 SKDL
-903 KVIEDTSGS
+903 I
-912 APVQEFL
+912 
-919 IQIDSSLLDYAIK
+919 
-932 SLSGAAK
+932 
-939 NVVNCDM
+939 NCDM

-977 DRFSLA
+977 DRFSIA
-983 KGIEGVR
+983 RGIDGIR
-990 DVNRI
+990 SINRVI
-995 ICDLPTH
+995 AELPSH
-1002 VFPLR
+1002 IFPLR
-1007 GTMHVM
+1007 GSMSFV
-1013 DLDDSSVQGDVHE
+1013 DIDDNSIRGEIKE
-1026 GCFSG
+1026 GAFSG
-1031 FRRWKITSCSTDL
+1031 FRRWKIISCSTDL
-1044 IILAFLKPKMTLGG
+1044 IVLAFLKPKMTQGG
-1058 ELRSHEDECELS
+1058 ELRTHEDECELS

-1075 LHGCSIILSRK
+1075 LHGCSVILSRK
-1086 YEPDL
+1086 FEPDL
-1091 FHSFDVD
+1091 YHSFDVD

-1113 VDGVYLKR
+1113 VDGVCIKR
-1121 ILRDQARKDGV
+1121 ILQDQAKRDCIK
-1132 RCPRLNKQLEGDTWA
+1132 CPRLNKQLEGNVWA

-1156 SHYGIRLNVLY
+1156 SHYGIKLSVLY
-1167 TREECTWIF
+1167 TMEECTWTF

-1181 LKAATLVCQD
+1181 LKAATLICQD

-1198 PVNGCVIRAIS
+1198 PVNGCVIRAIA

-1224 KPAHEDLFEEVA
+1224 KPAHEDLFDEVS

-1244 DLTRLFEIFSICGSV
+1244 DLSRLFEIFSICGSV
-1259 DTGGELIMVNENGKI
+1259 DTGGELIMVNEGGRI

-1330 STLLDSFEL
+1330 STLLNSFEL

-1346 QGIKEAQK
+1346 QGIKETQK
-1354 DLSSK
+1354 NLSSM
-1359 LVPEF
+1359 LVPES

-1409 INHDLGLVKSGGK
+1409 INNDLGLSRAGGK
-1422 RTGKSKDLKNVR
+1422 RSGKNKDLKNVR

-1473 LKQNVNLIIAGDPCQ
+1473 LKQNVNIIIAGDPCQ

-1530 FGRLP
+1530 HGRLP

-1540 SRLTLDEEEYTL
+1540 ARLTLDEEEYTL
-1552 WDSIQEFSMM
+1552 WESIQEFSMM

-1630 DVHFINGMGVTWDN
+1630 DIHFINGMGVTWDN
-1644 AITHFVGKP
+1644 ALTHFVGKP
-1653 LHKFFTKR
+1653 LHKFLTKR

-1678 EGFQSQVGADEGVRE
+1678 DGFQSQVGADEGVRE
-1693 AKLVG
+1693 AKLIG
-1698 DPWLKTKI
+1698 DPWLKTKV
-1706 FLGQI
+1706 FLGQS
-1711 PDMEPELK
+1711 PDVEPDFI
-1719 EEVEAA
+1719 EEVTAA
-1725 EDWFKTHIPIMGLEA
+1725 EDWFKTHVPIMGLEA
-1740 VRAQWVDRL
+1740 VRAQWVDRIL
-1749 MAREHR
+1749 AREVR

-1832 DTFLKRVP
+1832 DTFLKRIP
-1840 LNSRHNENM
+1840 LNCRHDCEM
-1849 MSEAVHAFEEKKL
+1849 MSSAVHAFEEKKL

-1879 WPIDKA
+1879 WPVDKA

-1929 SKVVEVLP
+1929 SKVVEALP
-1937 ANLYIH
+1937 SNLYIH
-1943 SGKNIEDLATWVV
+1943 SGKNIEELADWVKV
-1956 DYKFNGI
+1956 NKFNGV

-1988 KYLGLPSDLI
+1988 KHLGLPADLI
-1998 ADYTYIKTHLGSK
+1998 ADYTFIKTHLGSK
-2011 LGSFAIM
+2011 LGNFAIM

-2044 NGNEAICFAGDD
+2044 NGKEAICFAGDD

-2062 LKVTNRHSKF
+2062 LKVTQTHSKF

-2085 VTPTFCGWGLCMHGV
+2085 ITPTFCGWGLCEHGV

-2130 ISCAYKMGENLNL
+2130 VSCAYRMGENLNL
-2143 YLTPQ
+2143 YLSPN
-2148 EVDAHYNCVRF
+2148 EMDAHYNCVRF
-2159 IVQHNHLLK
+2159 IILHNHLLK
-2168 SNIKDL
+2168 SNIKDP
-2174 FRGEGSVSQVLTS
+2174 FKGDQSIGQP

>member
-80 NNVLFNIL
+80 NNILFNVL

-100 IKKNKVDFLKRRC
+100 IKKNKVEFLKRRH

-121 INRYISSLDKL
+121 INRYISSLDKT
-132 RYGNF
+132 RYGGF

-145 SSKFKCDRRTGFESD
+145 SAKFKCDRRTGFEND
-160 ASLIDLI
+160 ASLVDLI
-167 PGCMEGARKKFFF
+167 PGCMEGAKKRFFF

-186 WKKEALITF
+186 WSKEALITF
-195 LDHVQPEI
+195 LDHVKPEV

-223 PWCYTFKIID
+223 PWCYTFKIIN
-233 KDLVFFPDGEESEAY
+233 KDLVFFPDGEQSEAY
-248 IQPLSG
+248 IQPVSG
-254 AYLLKAGRIVTPSGI
+254 SYLLRTGKITTPSGDI
-269 VFQLDLLKSSF
+269 FQLDLLKSSF

-295 KMRFFNRFEAVAM
+295 KMRFFNGFEAVSM
-308 KGLNPL
+308 RGLNPL

-383 LPDMK
+383 LPDMRK
-388 RIVQGFFLKLFPN
+388 IVQGFFLKLFPN
-401 PISRNFKVVQQLHL
+401 PIARNFKAVQQLHL

-422 EDFSFSITTEEL
+422 EEFNFSVNTEDL

-450 DTDFDLECSFA
+450 EMDFDVEASFSEA
-461 STWGIKKDYVNV
+461 WGLKKDYVDIT
-473 TVVNHTPYEMTKFD
+473 TVHHSPYSVTKFEK
-487 AYEYQFHSLLNVDST
+487 YEHQFHSLLSVDSVS
-502 KALTRMAKIVVSL
+502 ALTKIAKIVLSS
-515 YSPGCVE
+515 YQASTPE
-522 SFSLKTLSSLAS
+522 SFSEARVSNLAVNI
-534 EVIVAANLRACFT
+534 VIAANLRACFAVT
-547 VVDLWKTF
+547 DLWTTF
-555 KMILTKEGNKAKGRF
+555 EIILIKEGKRAKGRM
-570 RKCYFFEL
+570 RKRFFHEL
-578 GVRWFL
+578 GIKWFL
-584 YLDAKNMKFLPS
+584 FLDGANQKFLPS
-596 GRDGLVSRSIQFDL
+596 SRDGLVSRLAAFDRFIKSCQRFNSFHEGRMSLRQTFKNFKLQPLLIEADLSKVEVIEVSDSHDARLDSDFIGEEASNIQETVSIESA
-610 FIMGCSRNGLLHK
+610 GCS
-623 QRMGLKPVFKGF
+623 
-635 RLAKLIDDVEI
+635 I
-646 VEVETV
+646 V
-652 IQEKGGVEGLID
+652 
-664 TEESCQDVR
+664 
-673 IPEVIPIERTGCN
+673 PCN
-686 VISCGCHLNCFM
+686 CSLNCFV
-698 QSANVEA
+698 QNANVGA
-705 LHGHLV
+705 LHGNLV

-734 SYTGFSHISRGWPDF
+734 SYTGFSHQSRGWPDF
-749 LDKFLDSNG
+749 LDRFLDENKI
-758 VPRSF
+758 PRRF
-763 YNQCLIQEYST
+763 YNQCLVQEYST
-774 GHGLSMHKDDEKVYD
+774 GHGLSMHKDDEDIYD
-789 PDHQVLTVNYVGS
+789 INHQVLTVNYSGE
-802 ATFCIEC
+802 AIFCIEC
-809 GNSGYEV
+809 QNSGFEV

-826 PFGFQRNHRHG
+826 PFGFQVNHKHG
-837 IKSPTR
+837 IKSPSK
-843 GRISLTFR
+843 GRVSLTFR
-851 LAKESGEQ
+851 LSKLGNEQ
-859 VPIQEVV
+859 VPITEVV
-866 DIEHSDSDDRAYLKA
+866 DIEHGDSDDRAA
-881 LKRKIPEPEGRP
+881 LKQMEQKATLNGGRP
-893 SEVGKDLAVE
+893 TGDSGERPLGHGKM
-903 KVIEDTSGS
+903 IEDSSGS

-919 IQIDSSLLDYAIK
+919 IQIDSSLLEYATK
-932 SLSGAAK
+932 SLSGLSK
-939 NVVNCDM
+939 DVVNCDM

-983 KGIEGVR
+983 RGIEGVR
-990 DVNRI
+990 GVNRI
-995 ICDLPTH
+995 ISDLPTH

-1007 GTMHVM
+1007 GTIHVV
-1013 DLDDSSVQGDVHE
+1013 DLDDKTINGDVKE
-1026 GCFSG
+1026 GFYSG
-1031 FRRWKITSCSTDL
+1031 FRRWRITSCSTDL
-1044 IILAFLKPKMTLGG
+1044 IMLAFLKPKMTLGG
-1058 ELRSHEDECELS
+1058 ELRTHEDECELS

-1086 YEPDL
+1086 FEPDL
-1091 FHSFDVD
+1091 FHSFDVE

-1113 VDGVYLKR
+1113 VDGEYIKK
-1121 ILRDQARKDGV
+1121 ILHDQAKKDGV
-1132 RCPRLNKQLEGDTWA
+1132 KCPRLNKQLEGNTWA

-1181 LKAATLVCQD
+1181 LKAATLICQD

-1209 SALGRREVDVLAVLG
+1209 SALNRREVDVLAVLG

-1259 DTGGELIMVNENGKI
+1259 DTGGELIMVNENGRI

-1287 IPTLSRRKFS
+1287 IPVLSRRKFS

-1319 EIDYRPSIDRA
+1319 EVDYRPSIDRA

-1354 DLSSK
+1354 GLSSM
-1359 LVPEF
+1359 LIPEC

-1409 INHDLGLVKSGGK
+1409 INHDLGLSKSGGK
-1422 RTGKSKDLKNVR
+1422 RSGKSKDLKNVR

-1473 LKQNVNLIIAGDPCQ
+1473 LKQNVNIIIAGDPCQ

-1522 QRFRNPVF
+1522 QRFRNPIF
-1530 FGRLP
+1530 YGRLP

-1540 SRLTLDEEEYTL
+1540 TRLTLDEEEYTL

-1630 DVHFINGMGVTWDN
+1630 DIHFINGMGVTWDN

-1693 AKLVG
+1693 AKLAG

-1706 FLGQI
+1706 FLGQSADI
-1711 PDMEPELK
+1711 EPELV

-1725 EDWFKTHIPIMGLEA
+1725 EDWFKTHVPIMGLEA
-1740 VRAQWVDRL
+1740 VRAQWVDRIL
-1749 MAREHR
+1749 SREAR
-1755 EFRIGDITT
+1755 EFRIGDMTT
-1764 EQFTDDHSKNR
+1764 EQFTDEHSKNQ

-1840 LNSRHNENM
+1840 LNGRHNESM
-1849 MSEAVHAFEEKKL
+1849 MNEAVHAFEEKKL

-1879 WPIDKA
+1879 WPVDKA

-1929 SKVVEVLP
+1929 AKVFEVLP
-1937 ANLYIH
+1937 RNLYIH
-1943 SGKNIEDLATWVV
+1943 SGKNIDDLAEWVTAH
-1956 DYKFNGI
+1956 KFNGV

-1988 KYLGLPSDLI
+1988 KFLGLPPDLI
-1998 ADYTYIKTHLGSK
+1998 ADYTFIKTHLGSK
-2011 LGSFAIM
+2011 LGNFAIM

-2044 NGNEAICFAGDD
+2044 NGKEAICFAGDD

-2062 LKVTNRHSKF
+2062 LKVTNRHAKF

-2085 VTPTFCGWGLCMHGV
+2085 VTPTFCGWGLCEHGV

-2130 ISCAYKMGENLNL
+2130 VSCAYKMGENLNL

-2168 SNIKDL
+2168 SNIRDL
-2174 FRGEGSVSQVLTS
+2174 FRGEVAPSAL

>member
-51 AKMRLFN
+51 AKMKLFN

-80 NNVLFNIL
+80 NNILFNIL

-100 IKKNKVDFLKRRC
+100 IKKNKVDFLKRRH

-121 INRYISSLDKL
+121 INRYISSLDKT
-132 RYGNF
+132 RYGGF
-137 FHVSPSKI
+137 FHISPSKI
-145 SSKFKCDRRTGFESD
+145 SAKFKCNRRTGFESD
-160 ASLIDLI
+160 ASLVDLI
-167 PGCMEGARKKFFF
+167 PGCMEGARKRFFF

-186 WKKEALITF
+186 WSKEALITF
-195 LDHVQPEI
+195 LDHVKPEM

-223 PWCYTFKIID
+223 PWCYTFKIIN
-233 KDLVFFPDGEESEAY
+233 KDLVFFPDGEQSEAY
-248 IQPLSG
+248 IQPVSG
-254 AYLLKAGRIVTPSGI
+254 SYLLRTGKITTPSGDI
-269 VFQLDLLKSSF
+269 FQLDLLKSSF

-295 KMRFFNRFEAVAM
+295 KMRFFNGFEAVSM

-383 LPDMK
+383 LPDMR

-401 PISRNFKVVQQLHL
+401 PIARNFKAVQQLHL

-422 EDFSFSITTEEL
+422 EEFNFSIDTEDL

-444 VNLTFG
+444 INLTFG
-450 DTDFDLECSFA
+450 EMDFNVEASFSEA
-461 STWGIKKDYVNV
+461 WGLKKDCVDII
-473 TVVNHTPYEMTKFD
+473 TVHHTPYSVTKFEKYD
-487 AYEYQFHSLLNVDST
+487 HQFHSLFCVDST
-502 KALTRMAKIVVSL
+502 LALTKIARIVTSA
-515 YSPGCVE
+515 YQASTPE
-522 SFSLKTLSSLAS
+522 SFSETRLSNLA
-534 EVIVAANLRACFT
+534 VNIIIAANLRACFAVT
-547 VVDLWKTF
+547 DLWTTF
-555 KMILTKEGNKAKGRF
+555 EKILMREGKRAKGRM
-570 RKCYFFEL
+570 RKRFFHEL

-584 YLDAKNMKFLPS
+584 FMDGANQKFLPS
-596 GRDGLVSRSIQFDL
+596 GRDGLVSRLASFDRFIKGCQRFNLLHEGRMSLKQTFKNFKLQPLLSEFDL
-610 FIMGCSRNGLLHK
+610 PKIEIIHVLDSHDACQGSDLSGEEVCNDPEAIPIDKVGCS
-623 QRMGLKPVFKGF
+623 
-635 RLAKLIDDVEI
+635 I
-646 VEVETV
+646 V
-652 IQEKGGVEGLID
+652 
-664 TEESCQDVR
+664 
-673 IPEVIPIERTGCN
+673 PCN
-686 VISCGCHLNCFM
+686 CSLNCFV
-698 QSANVEA
+698 QSANVNA
-705 LHGHLV
+705 LHGNLV

-734 SYTGFSHISRGWPDF
+734 SYTGFSHQSRGWPDF
-749 LDKFLDSNG
+749 LDRFLDENKI
-758 VPRSF
+758 PRSF
-763 YNQCLIQEYST
+763 YNQCLVQEYST
-774 GHGLSMHKDDEKVYD
+774 GHGLSMHRDDEDIYD
-789 PDHQVLTVNYVGS
+789 ANHQVLTVNYTGEAV
-802 ATFCIEC
+802 FCIDCQGIGFEIKL
-809 GNSGYEV
+809 N
-816 RLDGPQMLLM
+816 GPQMLLM
-826 PFGFQRNHRHG
+826 PFGFQKDHKHG
-837 IKSPTR
+837 IKSPSK

-851 LAKESGEQ
+851 LSRDSVTQ
-859 VPIQEVV
+859 VPITEVV
-866 DIEHSDSDDRAYLKA
+866 NIEHGDSDDRAAIKQLEKKA
-881 LKRKIPEPEGRP
+881 MLGGGGSNSDSNEGPTGHGRMIKN
-893 SEVGKDLAVE
+893 G
-903 KVIEDTSGS
+903 SGS
-912 APVQEFL
+912 APVQEFM
-919 IQIDSSLLDYAIK
+919 IQIDSSLLEYAMK
-932 SLSGAAK
+932 SLSGLSK
-939 NVVNCDM
+939 DVINCDM

-990 DVNRI
+990 GVNRTI
-995 ICDLPTH
+995 SDLPTH

-1007 GTMHVM
+1007 GTMHIV
-1013 DLDDSSVQGDVHE
+1013 DHDDETIRGDVKE
-1026 GCFSG
+1026 GFYSG

-1044 IILAFLKPKMTLGG
+1044 IMLAFLKPKMTLGG
-1058 ELRSHEDECELS
+1058 ELRTHEDECELS

-1075 LHGCSIILSRK
+1075 LHGCSVILSRK
-1086 YEPDL
+1086 FEPDL
-1091 FHSFDVD
+1091 FHSFDVE

-1113 VDGVYLKR
+1113 VDGEYIKK
-1121 ILRDQARKDGV
+1121 ILHDQAKKDGV
-1132 RCPRLNKQLEGDTWA
+1132 KCPRLGKQLEGNTWA
-1147 EREAVAYFC
+1147 EREAVAFFC
-1156 SHYGIRLNVLY
+1156 SHYGIRLNILY

-1181 LKAATLVCQD
+1181 LKAATLICQD

-1198 PVNGCVIRAIS
+1198 PVNGCVIRAIA
-1209 SALGRREVDVLAVLG
+1209 SALNRREVDVLAVLG

-1259 DTGGELIMVNENGKI
+1259 DTGGELIMVNENGRI

-1287 IPTLSRRKFS
+1287 IPVLSRRKFS

-1319 EIDYRPSIDRA
+1319 EVDYRPSIDRA

-1354 DLSSK
+1354 GLSSM
-1359 LVPEF
+1359 LVPEC

-1409 INHDLGLVKSGGK
+1409 INHDLGLAKSGGK
-1422 RTGKSKDLKNVR
+1422 RNGKSKDLKNVR

-1473 LKQNVNLIIAGDPCQ
+1473 LKQNVNIIIAGDPCQ

-1522 QRFRNPVF
+1522 QRFRNPIF
-1530 FGRLP
+1530 HGRLP

-1540 SRLTLDEEEYTL
+1540 TRLTLDEEEYTL

-1630 DVHFINGMGVTWDN
+1630 DIHFINGMGVTWDN

-1698 DPWLKTKI
+1698 DPWLKTRI
-1706 FLGQI
+1706 FLGQSA
-1711 PDMEPELK
+1711 DVEPELI

-1740 VRAQWVDRL
+1740 VRAQWVDRIL
-1749 MAREHR
+1749 SREVR

-1764 EQFTDDHSKNR
+1764 EQFTDEHSKNR

-1840 LNSRHNENM
+1840 LNSRHNESM
-1849 MSEAVHAFEEKKL
+1849 MCEAVHAFEEKKL

-1879 WPIDKA
+1879 WPVDKA

-1929 SKVVEVLP
+1929 AKVFEVLP
-1937 ANLYIH
+1937 QNLYIH
-1943 SGKNIEDLATWVV
+1943 SGKNIDDLADWVV
-1956 DYKFNGI
+1956 AHKFNGV

-1988 KYLGLPSDLI
+1988 KYLGLPPDLI
-1998 ADYTYIKTHLGSK
+1998 ADYTFIKTHLGSK
-2011 LGSFAIM
+2011 LGNFAIM

-2044 NGNEAICFAGDD
+2044 NGKEAICFAGDD

-2062 LKVTNRHSKF
+2062 LKITNAHSKF

-2085 VTPTFCGWGLCMHGV
+2085 ATPTFCGWGLCEHGV

-2130 ISCAYKMGENLNL
+2130 VSCAYKMGENLNL

-2168 SNIKDL
+2168 SNISDL
-2174 FRGEGSVSQVLTS
+2174 FRGEVVLIAP

>member
-31 TLTNVEKDKHDLF
+31 ALTNVEKDKHDLF

-51 AKMRLFN
+51 AKMKLFN

-80 NNVLFNIL
+80 NNILFNIL

-100 IKKNKVDFLKRRC
+100 IKKNKVEFLKRRH

-121 INRYISSLDKL
+121 INRYISSIDKA
-132 RYGNF
+132 RYGGF
-137 FHVSPSKI
+137 FHVSPSKV
-145 SSKFKCDRRTGFESD
+145 SAKFKCDRRTGFEND
-160 ASLIDLI
+160 ASLVDLI
-167 PGCMEGARKKFFF
+167 PGCMEGARKRFFF

-186 WKKEALITF
+186 WTKEALITF
-195 LDHVQPEI
+195 LDHVKPEV

-223 PWCYTFKIID
+223 PWCYTFKILG
-233 KDLVFFPDGEESEAY
+233 KDLVFFPDGEQSEAY
-248 IQPLSG
+248 IQPVSG
-254 AYLLKAGRIVTPSGI
+254 SYLLRTGKITTPSGD

-295 KMRFFNRFEAVAM
+295 KMRFFNGFEAVAM

-314 RRKVESCLP
+314 RRRVESCLP

-388 RIVQGFFLKLFPN
+388 KIVQGFFLKLFPN

-422 EDFSFSITTEEL
+422 EEFNFSISTENL
-434 SLNWKDDLEF
+434 PLNWKDDLEF
-444 VNLTFG
+444 ANLTFG
-450 DTDFDLECSFA
+450 DTDFNVEESFA
-461 STWGIKKDYVNV
+461 NMWGTQKDVV
-473 TVVNHTPYEMTKFD
+473 DITTVHHSPYMVSKFD
-487 AYEYQFHSLLNVDST
+487 SYDHQFHSLLSVNSVT
-502 KALTRMAKIVVSL
+502 ALTRIAKVVLSL
-515 YSPGCVE
+515 YDPCVVGA
-522 SFSLKTLSSLAS
+522 FSECRVSNLAVN
-534 EVIVAANLRACFT
+534 VIIAANLRACFAVT
-547 VVDLWKTF
+547 DLWQTF
-555 KMILTKEGNKAKGRF
+555 EGILFKECKKAQGKMRKRF
-570 RKCYFFEL
+570 HFEL
-578 GVRWFL
+578 GIKWFL
-584 YLDAKNMKFLPS
+584 FMDVSNQWFLPPC
-596 GRDGLVSRSIQFDL
+596 RDGLISRSVLFVQF
-610 FIMGCSRNGLLHK
+610 IKGCQRHNSLHNGRMALKQVLRNFKLQALLDESELSVIH
-623 QRMGLKPVFKGF
+623 V
-635 RLAKLIDDVEI
+635 VEI
-646 VEVETV
+646 
-652 IQEKGGVEGLID
+652 EKA
-664 TEESCQDVR
+664 
-673 IPEVIPIERTGCN
+673 PEVKLVTENEPNSNSISPEIIPITTVGCN
-686 VISCGCHLNCFM
+686 VVPCRCDLNCFI
-698 QSANVEA
+698 QQADASLSLGN
-705 LHGHLV
+705 LV
-711 FLDFIGGSRGRG
+711 FLDFIGGSKGRG
-723 ASFYSRDLKGY
+723 ASFYCRDLKGY
-734 SYTGFSHISRGWPDF
+734 SYTGFSHVSRGWPAF
-749 LDKFLDSNG
+749 LDKFLSDNKI
-758 VPRSF
+758 PLNF
-763 YNQCLIQEYST
+763 YNQCLVQEYST
-774 GHGLSMHKDDEKVYD
+774 GHGLSMHKDDESIYD
-789 PDHQVLTVNYVGS
+789 INHQVLTVNYSGD
-802 ATFCIEC
+802 AIFCIEC
-809 GNSGYEV
+809 SGSGFEV
-816 RLDGPQMLLM
+816 PLNGPQMLLM
-826 PFGFQRNHRHG
+826 PFGFQRGHRHG
-837 IKSPTR
+837 IKSPSK

-851 LAKESGEQ
+851 LAKGDNCQ

-866 DIEHSDSDDRAYLKA
+866 TLEHGDSDDRAA
-881 LKRKIPEPEGRP
+881 LKQLEERSRLDGGKSVGESIEQTREKITGD
-893 SEVGKDLAVE
+893 S
-903 KVIEDTSGS
+903 SGS

-919 IQIDSSLLDYAIK
+919 IQIDSSLLEYAMK
-932 SLSGAAK
+932 SFSGLAK
-939 NVVNCDM
+939 DVINCDM

-990 DVNRI
+990 GVNRI
-995 ICDLPTH
+995 ISELPTH

-1007 GTMHVM
+1007 GTLHIV
-1013 DLDDSSVQGDVHE
+1013 DLDDKSIKGDVKE
-1026 GCFSG
+1026 GFYSG

-1044 IILAFLKPKMTLGG
+1044 IMLAFLKPRMTLGG
-1058 ELRSHEDECELS
+1058 EIRSHEDECELS

-1075 LHGCSIILSRK
+1075 LHGCSVILSRK
-1086 YEPDL
+1086 FEPDL
-1091 FHSFDVD
+1091 FHSFDVE

-1113 VDGVYLKR
+1113 VDGEYLKQ
-1121 ILRDQARKDGV
+1121 ILHDQAKKDGV
-1132 RCPRLNKQLEGDTWA
+1132 KCPRLSKQLESNTWA
-1147 EREAVAYFC
+1147 WKEEAVAYFC

-1181 LKAATLVCQD
+1181 LKAATLICQD

-1209 SALGRREVDVLAVLG
+1209 SALNRREVDVLAVLG

-1244 DLTRLFEIFSICGSV
+1244 DLTRLFEIFSSCGSV

-1310 MRFLAMNGA
+1310 MRFLAINGA

-1354 DLSSK
+1354 DLAAK
-1359 LVPEF
+1359 LVPES

-1409 INHDLGLVKSGGK
+1409 INHDLGLARVGGK
-1422 RTGKSKDLKNVR
+1422 KAGKCKDLKNVR
-1434 VKTFELFVLHLDSI
+1434 VKTFELFILHLDSI

-1473 LKQNVNLIIAGDPCQ
+1473 LKPNVNIIIAGDPCQ

-1530 FGRLP
+1530 YGRLH

-1606 ILVTYESALTSDRRW
+1606 ILVAYESALTSDRRW

-1630 DVHFINGMGVTWDN
+1630 DTHFINGMGVTWDN

-1693 AKLVG
+1693 AKLGG

-1706 FLGQI
+1706 FLGQTA
-1711 PDMEPELK
+1711 DVEPELI
-1719 EEVEAA
+1719 EEVGAA

-1740 VRAQWVDRL
+1740 VRAQWVHRL
-1749 MAREHR
+1749 ISREER

-1785 YEAIYP
+1785 YESIYP

-1840 LNSRHNENM
+1840 LNCRHDETM
-1849 MSEAVHAFEEKKL
+1849 MSDAVHAFEEKKL

-1868 IENHSGRSCED
+1868 IENHSERSCED
-1879 WPIDKA
+1879 WPVDKA

-1929 SKVVEVLP
+1929 AKVFEVLP
-1937 ANLYIH
+1937 KIFVSSPLENIDDLQRGVTQINVIVCAQNLIMKH
-1943 SGKNIEDLATWVV
+1943 SMLHKTISSCLRIG
-1956 DYKFNGI
+1956 
-1963 CTESDYEAFDAS
+1963 
-1975 QDHFILAFELEVM
+1975 DHEVLKM
-1988 KYLGLPSDLI
+1988 PSDLI
-1998 ADYTYIKTHLGSK
+1998 ADYTFIKTHLGSK

-2044 NGNEAICFAGDD
+2044 NGREAICFAGDD

-2062 LKVTNRHSKF
+2062 LKVTNRFSKF

-2085 VTPTFCGWGLCMHGV
+2085 VTPTFCGWGLCEHGV

-2130 ISCAYKMGENLNL
+2130 VSCAYKKGENLNL

-2168 SNIKDL
+2168 SNIRDL
-2174 FRGEGSVSQVLTS
+2174 FKGESLPASS

>member
-51 AKMRLFN
+51 AKMKLFN

-80 NNVLFNIL
+80 NNILFNIL

-100 IKKNKVDFLKRRC
+100 IKKNKVDFLKRRH

-121 INRYISSLDKL
+121 INRYISSIDKT
-132 RYGNF
+132 RYGGF
-137 FHVSPSKI
+137 FHISPSKI
-145 SSKFKCDRRTGFESD
+145 SAKFKCDRRTGFESD

-167 PGCMEGARKKFFF
+167 PGCMEGARKRFFF

-186 WKKEALITF
+186 WTKEALITF
-195 LDHVQPEI
+195 LDHVKPEV

-223 PWCYTFKIID
+223 PWCYTFKIVG
-233 KDLVFFPDGEESEAY
+233 KDLVFFPDGEQSEAY
-248 IQPLSG
+248 IQPISG
-254 AYLLKAGRIVTPSGI
+254 SYLLRTGKITTPSGDI
-269 VFQLDLLKSSF
+269 FQLDLLKSSF

-295 KMRFFNRFEAVAM
+295 KMRFFNGFEAVSM

-383 LPDMK
+383 LPDMRK
-388 RIVQGFFLKLFPN
+388 IVQGFFLKLFPN

-422 EDFSFSITTEEL
+422 EEFNFSISTEDL

-450 DTDFDLECSFA
+450 DTDFNVEESFA
-461 STWGIKKDYVNV
+461 NVWGTKKDVV
-473 TVVNHTPYEMTKFD
+473 DITTVHHSPYLISKFD
-487 AYEYQFHSLLNVDST
+487 SYDHQFHSILSVSST
-502 KALTRMAKIVVSL
+502 TALTRIAKIVLSL
-515 YSPGCVE
+515 YDPCVVGA
-522 SFSLKTLSSLAS
+522 FSECRVSNLAVN
-534 EVIVAANLRACFT
+534 VIIAANLRACFAVT
-547 VVDLWKTF
+547 DLWQTF
-555 KMILTKEGNKAKGRF
+555 EGLLIKECKKAQGKIRKRF
-570 RKCYFFEL
+570 YFEL
-578 GVRWFL
+578 GIKWFL
-584 YLDAKNMKFLPS
+584 FMDVSNQWFLPPC
-596 GRDGLVSRSIQFDL
+596 RDGLISRSVQFDQ
-610 FIMGCSRNGLLHK
+610 FIKGCQRHNSFHNGRMALRQVFRNFKLQALLSGLELPEAHTIEVEK
-623 QRMGLKPVFKGF
+623 ASEVELI
-635 RLAKLIDDVEI
+635 AKDESNPNFIPSEI
-646 VEVETV
+646 VPITTV
-652 IQEKGGVEGLID
+652 
-664 TEESCQDVR
+664 
-673 IPEVIPIERTGCN
+673 GCN
-686 VISCGCHLNCFM
+686 VVPCKCNLNCFI
-698 QSANVEA
+698 QQADVSS
-705 LHGHLV
+705 LHGNLV
-711 FLDFIGGSRGRG
+711 FLDFIGGARGRG

-734 SYTGFSHISRGWPDF
+734 SYTGFSHVSRGWPAF
-749 LDKFLDSNG
+749 LDKFLSDNKI
-758 VPRSF
+758 PQKF

-774 GHGLSMHKDDEKVYD
+774 GHGLSMHKDDEEIYD
-789 PDHQVLTVNYVGS
+789 INHQVLTVNYSGD

-809 GNSGYEV
+809 SGVGFEV
-816 RLDGPQMLLM
+816 PLSGPQMLLM
-826 PFGFQRNHRHG
+826 PFGFQREHRHG
-837 IKSPTR
+837 IKSPSK

-851 LAKESGEQ
+851 LSKSGNEQ
-859 VPIQEVV
+859 VPITEVV
-866 DIEHSDSDDRAYLKA
+866 SIEHGDSDDRAA
-881 LKRKIPEPEGRP
+881 LKQMEWEAKLDGCRP
-893 SEVGKDLAVE
+893 QNDSSERPAGHSKMVE
-903 KVIEDTSGS
+903 DSSGS
-912 APVQEFL
+912 SPVQEFL
-919 IQIDSSLLDYAIK
+919 IQIDSSLLEYALK
-932 SLSGAAK
+932 SLSGLSK
-939 NVVNCDM
+939 DVVNCDM

-990 DVNRI
+990 GVNRVI
-995 ICDLPTH
+995 SDLPTH

-1007 GTMHVM
+1007 GTMHVV
-1013 DLDDSSVQGDVHE
+1013 DLDDKTINGDIKE
-1026 GCFSG
+1026 GFYSG

-1044 IILAFLKPKMTLGG
+1044 IMLAFLKPKMTLGG
-1058 ELRSHEDECELS
+1058 ELRTHEDECELS

-1086 YEPDL
+1086 FEPDL
-1091 FHSFDVD
+1091 FHSFDVE

-1113 VDGVYLKR
+1113 VDGEYIKK
-1121 ILRDQARKDGV
+1121 ILHDQAKKDGV
-1132 RCPRLNKQLEGDTWA
+1132 KCPRLSKQLEGNTWA

-1198 PVNGCVIRAIS
+1198 PVNGCVIRAIA
-1209 SALGRREVDVLAVLG
+1209 SALNRREVDVLAVLG

-1259 DTGGELIMVNENGKI
+1259 DTGGELIMVNENGRI

-1310 MRFLAMNGA
+1310 MRFLAINGA

-1354 DLSSK
+1354 GLSSM
-1359 LVPEF
+1359 LVPES

-1409 INHDLGLVKSGGK
+1409 INHDLGLAKTGGK
-1422 RTGKSKDLKNVR
+1422 RSGKSKDLKNVR

-1473 LKQNVNLIIAGDPCQ
+1473 LKQNVNIIIAGDPCQ

-1522 QRFRNPVF
+1522 QRFRNPIF
-1530 FGRLP
+1530 YGRLP

-1540 SRLTLDEEEYTL
+1540 ARLTLDEEEYTL

-1630 DVHFINGMGVTWDN
+1630 DIHFINGMGVTWDN

-1706 FLGQI
+1706 FLGQSA
-1711 PDMEPELK
+1711 DMEPELI

-1725 EDWFKTHIPIMGLEA
+1725 EDWFKTHIPIIGLEA
-1740 VRAQWVDRL
+1740 VRAQWVDRIL
-1749 MAREHR
+1749 SREVR

-1764 EQFTDDHSKNR
+1764 EQFTDEHSKNR
-1775 GQELTNAAER
+1775 GLELTNAAER

-1840 LNSRHNENM
+1840 LNSRHNESM
-1849 MSEAVHAFEEKKL
+1849 MNEAVHAFEEKKL

-1879 WPIDKA
+1879 WPVDKA

-1929 SKVVEVLP
+1929 AKIFEVLP
-1937 ANLYIH
+1937 KNLYIH
-1943 SGKNIEDLATWVV
+1943 SGKNIDDLAEWVTAH
-1956 DYKFNGI
+1956 KFNGV

-1988 KYLGLPSDLI
+1988 KFLGLPPDLI
-1998 ADYTYIKTHLGSK
+1998 ADYTFIKTHLGSK
-2011 LGSFAIM
+2011 LGNFAIM

-2044 NGNEAICFAGDD
+2044 NGKEAICFAGDD

-2062 LKVTNRHSKF
+2062 LKVTNQHAKF

-2085 VTPTFCGWGLCMHGV
+2085 ATPTFCGWGLCEHGV

-2130 ISCAYKMGENLNL
+2130 VSCAYKMGENLNL

-2159 IVQHNHLLK
+2159 IVQHNYLLK
-2168 SNIKDL
+2168 SNIRDL
-2174 FRGEGSVSQVLTS
+2174 FRGEVVPSIS

>member
-31 TLTNVEKDKHDLF
+31 TLTSVEKDKHDLF

-51 AKMRLFN
+51 AKMKLFN

-100 IKKNKVDFLKRRC
+100 IKKNKVDFLKRRH

-121 INRYISSLDKL
+121 INRYISSLDKT
-132 RYGNF
+132 RYGGF
-137 FHVSPSKI
+137 FHISPSKI
-145 SSKFKCDRRTGFESD
+145 SAKFKCDRRTGFEGD
-160 ASLIDLI
+160 ASLVDLI
-167 PGCMEGARKKFFF
+167 PGCMEGARKRFFF

-186 WKKEALITF
+186 WSKEALITF
-195 LDHVQPEI
+195 LDHVKPEV

-223 PWCYTFKIID
+223 PWCYTFKIIN
-233 KDLVFFPDGEESEAY
+233 KDLVFFPDGEQSEAY

-254 AYLLKAGRIVTPSGI
+254 SYLLRTGRIITPSGD

-295 KMRFFNRFEAVAM
+295 KMRFFNGFEAVSM

-314 RRKVESCLP
+314 RRRVESCLP

-383 LPDMK
+383 LPDMR

-401 PISRNFKVVQQLHL
+401 PIARNFKVVQQLHL

-422 EDFSFSITTEEL
+422 EEFNFSVETEVL

-444 VNLTFG
+444 IDLTFG
-450 DTDFDLECSFA
+450 DTDFNVDASFDEA
-461 STWGIKKDYVNV
+461 WGLKKDYVDII
-473 TVVNHTPYEMTKFD
+473 TVHHTPYSITKFEKYD
-487 AYEYQFHSLLNVDST
+487 HQFHSLLSVDST
-502 KALTRMAKIVVSL
+502 SALTKIAKIV
-515 YSPGCVE
+515 
-522 SFSLKTLSSLAS
+522 LSSYQASTSEAFSETRISNLA
-534 EVIVAANLRACFT
+534 VHTIIAANLRACFAVT
-547 VVDLWKTF
+547 DLWKTF
-555 KMILTKEGNKAKGRF
+555 EQILLKEGKRAKGRM
-570 RKCYFFEL
+570 RKRFFHEL
-578 GVRWFL
+578 GVKWFL
-584 YLDAKNMKFLPS
+584 FLNSANQKFLPS
-596 GRDGLVSRSIQFDL
+596 SRDGLVLRSTDFDR
-610 FIMGCSRNGLLHK
+610 FIKNCQRFNSLHGKRMELRQTFRNFKLQPLLSEAELQMVNVADALSVSSVDIDEERDAGGVHKDLEIVPVERVGCSVV
-623 QRMGLKPVFKGF
+623 P
-635 RLAKLIDDVEI
+635 
-646 VEVETV
+646 
-652 IQEKGGVEGLID
+652 
-664 TEESCQDVR
+664 
-673 IPEVIPIERTGCN
+673 CN
-686 VISCGCHLNCFM
+686 CPLNCFV
-698 QSANVEA
+698 QSANVTA
-705 LHGHLV
+705 LHGNLV
-711 FLDFIGGSRGRG
+711 FPDFIGGARGRG

-734 SYTGFSHISRGWPDF
+734 SYTGFSHQSRGWPGF
-749 LDKFLDSNG
+749 LDQFLDDNKI
-758 VPRSF
+758 PRGF

-774 GHGLSMHKDDEKVYD
+774 GHGLSMHRDDENIYD
-789 PDHQVLTVNYVGS
+789 ADHQVLTVNYTGEAV
-802 ATFCIEC
+802 FCIDC
-809 GNSGYEV
+809 KGVGFEV
-816 RLDGPQMLLM
+816 KLNGPQMLLM
-826 PFGFQRNHRHG
+826 PFGFQRSHKHG
-837 IKSPTR
+837 VKSPSK

-851 LAKESGEQ
+851 LSKDCGEQ
-859 VPIQEVV
+859 IPVTEVV
-866 DIEHSDSDDRAYLKA
+866 SIENGDSDDRAA
-881 LKRKIPEPEGRP
+881 LKEMERKNLASGGKP
-893 SEVGKDLAVE
+893 SYDSSEKTTGHGKMA
-903 KVIEDTSGS
+903 EDSSGS
-912 APVQEFL
+912 APVQEFS
-919 IQIDSSLLDYAIK
+919 IQIDSSLLDYAVK
-932 SLSGAAK
+932 SLSGISK
-939 NVVNCDM
+939 DVISCDM

-977 DRFSLA
+977 DRFALA

-990 DVNRI
+990 GVNRVI
-995 ICDLPTH
+995 ADLPTH
-1002 VFPLR
+1002 VFPLQ
-1007 GTMHVM
+1007 GTMHVV
-1013 DLDDSSVQGDVHE
+1013 DIDDKTINGDIRE
-1026 GCFSG
+1026 GFYSG
-1031 FRRWKITSCSTDL
+1031 FRRWKVTSCSTDL
-1044 IILAFLKPKMTLGG
+1044 IMLAFLKPKVTLGG
-1058 ELRSHEDECELS
+1058 ELRTHEDECELS

-1086 YEPDL
+1086 FEPDL
-1091 FHSFDVD
+1091 FHSFDVE

-1113 VDGVYLKR
+1113 VDGEYIKK
-1121 ILRDQARKDGV
+1121 ILHDQAKKDGV
-1132 RCPRLNKQLEGDTWA
+1132 KCPRLNKQLEGNTWA

-1167 TREECTWIF
+1167 TREECTWTF

-1181 LKAATLVCQD
+1181 LKAATLICQD

-1198 PVNGCVIRAIS
+1198 PVNGCVIRAIA
-1209 SALGRREVDVLAVLG
+1209 SALNRREVDVLAVLG

-1259 DTGGELIMVNENGKI
+1259 DTGGELIMVNENGRI

-1287 IPTLSRRKFS
+1287 IPVLSRRKFS

-1354 DLSSK
+1354 GLSSM
-1359 LVPEF
+1359 LVPEC

-1422 RTGKSKDLKNVR
+1422 RSGKSRDLKNVR

-1473 LKQNVNLIIAGDPCQ
+1473 LKQNVNIIIAGDPCQ

-1522 QRFRNPVF
+1522 QRFRNPIF
-1530 FGRLP
+1530 HGRLP

-1540 SRLTLDEEEYTL
+1540 ARLTLDEEEYTL

-1630 DVHFINGMGVTWDN
+1630 DIHFINGMGVTWEN
-1644 AITHFVGKP
+1644 AVTHFVGKP

-1693 AKLVG
+1693 AKLTG

-1706 FLGQI
+1706 FLGQSL
-1711 PDMEPELK
+1711 DVEAELI
-1719 EEVEAA
+1719 EEVQAA
-1725 EDWFKTHIPIMGLEA
+1725 EDWFKTHIPIMSLEA
-1740 VRAQWVDRL
+1740 VRAQWVDRII
-1749 MAREHR
+1749 AREVR

-1810 FSSPAAEHAKLRRAR
+1810 FSSPAAEHAKLRRAK

-1840 LNSRHNENM
+1840 LNSRHNEKM

-1879 WPIDKA
+1879 WPVDKA

-1929 SKVVEVLP
+1929 AKVFEVLP
-1937 ANLYIH
+1937 QNLYIH
-1943 SGKNIEDLATWVV
+1943 SGKNIDDLADWVTAH
-1956 DYKFNGI
+1956 KFKGV

-1988 KYLGLPSDLI
+1988 RFLGLPPDLI
-1998 ADYTYIKTHLGSK
+1998 ADYTFIKTHLGSK

-2044 NGNEAICFAGDD
+2044 NGKEAICFAGDD

-2062 LKVTNRHSKF
+2062 LKVTNQHSKF

-2085 VTPTFCGWGLCMHGV
+2085 VTPTFCGWGLCEHGV

-2130 ISCAYKMGENLNL
+2130 VSCAYKMGENLNL

-2168 SNIKDL
+2168 SNISNL
-2174 FRGEGSVSQVLTS
+2174 FKGEIVPGIF

>member
-31 TLTNVEKDKHDLF
+31 ALTSVEKDKHDLF

-51 AKMRLFN
+51 AKMKLYN

-80 NNVLFNIL
+80 NNILFNIL

-100 IKKNKVDFLKRRC
+100 IKKNKVDFLKRRH

-121 INRYISSLDKL
+121 INRYISSLDKT
-132 RYGNF
+132 RYGGF

-145 SSKFKCDRRTGFESD
+145 SAKFKCDRRTGFEND
-160 ASLIDLI
+160 ASLINLI
-167 PGCMEGARKKFFF
+167 PGCMEGAKKRFFF

-186 WKKEALITF
+186 WSKEALITF
-195 LDHVQPEI
+195 LDHVKPEV

-223 PWCYTFKIID
+223 PWCYTFKIMN
-233 KDLVFFPDGEESEAY
+233 KDLVFFPDGEQSEAY
-248 IQPLSG
+248 IQPVSG
-254 AYLLKAGRIVTPSGI
+254 SYLLRTGRITTPSGD

-295 KMRFFNRFEAVAM
+295 KMRFFNGFEAVSM

-383 LPDMK
+383 LPDMR

-401 PISRNFKVVQQLHL
+401 PIARNFKVVQQLHL

-422 EDFSFSITTEEL
+422 EEFNFSINVEDL
-434 SLNWKDDLEF
+434 SLNWRDDLEF
-444 VNLTFG
+444 INLTFG
-450 DTDFDLECSFA
+450 DTDFNVEASFSEA
-461 STWGIKKDYVNV
+461 WGLKKDYVDIT
-473 TVVNHTPYEMTKFD
+473 TVHHTPYSVIKFEK
-487 AYEYQFHSLLNVDST
+487 YEHQFHSLLSVDST
-502 KALTRMAKIVVSL
+502 MALTRIAKVVLSS
-515 YSPGCVE
+515 YQASTPE
-522 SFSLKTLSSLAS
+522 SFSETRVSNLA
-534 EVIVAANLRACFT
+534 VNIIIAANLRACFAVT
-547 VVDLWKTF
+547 DLWTAFEK
-555 KMILTKEGNKAKGRF
+555 ILIKEGKRAKGRM
-570 RKCYFFEL
+570 RKRFFHEL
-578 GVRWFL
+578 GIKWFL
-584 YLDAKNMKFLPS
+584 FLDGTNQKFLPS
-596 GRDGLVSRSIQFDL
+596 GRDGLVSRSAAFDR
-610 FIMGCSRNGLLHK
+610 FIKGCQRFNLLHEG
-623 QRMGLKPVFKGF
+623 RMSLRQTFKNF
-635 RLAKLIDDVEI
+635 KLHPLLVEADFPKI
-646 VEVETV
+646 ETIKV
-652 IQEKGGVEGLID
+652 LDSHDACLDKGPI
-664 TEESCQDVR
+664 EEEACCDL
-673 IPEVIPIERTGCN
+673 EAIPIENVGCSIVPCN
-686 VISCGCHLNCFM
+686 CSLNCFL
-698 QSANVEA
+698 QGANVNA
-705 LHGHLV
+705 LHGNLV

-734 SYTGFSHISRGWPDF
+734 SYTGFSHQSRGWPDF
-749 LDKFLDSNG
+749 LDKFLDDNKI
-758 VPRSF
+758 PRKF

-774 GHGLSMHKDDEKVYD
+774 GNGLSMHKDDEKIYD
-789 PDHQVLTVNYVGS
+789 ADHQVLTVNYTGE
-802 ATFCIEC
+802 AIFCIDC
-809 GNSGYEV
+809 QSTGFEV
-816 RLDGPQMLLM
+816 RLNGPQMLLM
-826 PFGFQRNHRHG
+826 PFGFQRNHKHG
-837 IKSPTR
+837 IKSPSK

-851 LAKESGEQ
+851 LSKCDGEQ
-859 VPIQEVV
+859 VPITEVV
-866 DIEHSDSDDRAYLKA
+866 SIEHGDSDDRAA
-881 LKRKIPEPEGRP
+881 LKQMEQKAAPNGDRPNSDSSEKSAGHGKMTEG
-893 SEVGKDLAVE
+893 G
-903 KVIEDTSGS
+903 SGS

-919 IQIDSSLLDYAIK
+919 IQIDSSLLEYATK
-932 SLSGAAK
+932 SLSGLSK
-939 NVVNCDM
+939 DVINCDM

-990 DVNRI
+990 GVNRVI
-995 ICDLPTH
+995 SDLPAH

-1007 GTMHVM
+1007 GTMHVV
-1013 DLDDSSVQGDVHE
+1013 DLDDKTISGDIRE
-1026 GCFSG
+1026 GFYSG
-1031 FRRWKITSCSTDL
+1031 FRRWKVTSCSTDL
-1044 IILAFLKPKMTLGG
+1044 IMLAFLKPKMTLGG
-1058 ELRSHEDECELS
+1058 ELRTHEDECELS

-1086 YEPDL
+1086 FEPDL
-1091 FHSFDVD
+1091 FHSFDVE

-1113 VDGVYLKR
+1113 VDGEYIKK
-1121 ILRDQARKDGV
+1121 ILHDQAKKDGV
-1132 RCPRLNKQLEGDTWA
+1132 KCPRLSKQLEGNTWA

-1198 PVNGCVIRAIS
+1198 PVNGCVIRAIA
-1209 SALGRREVDVLAVLG
+1209 SALNRREVDVLAVLG

-1259 DTGGELIMVNENGKI
+1259 DTGGELIMVNENGRI

-1287 IPTLSRRKFS
+1287 IPVLSRRKFS

-1354 DLSSK
+1354 GLSSM
-1359 LVPEF
+1359 LVPEC

-1409 INHDLGLVKSGGK
+1409 INHDLGLAKSGGK
-1422 RTGKSKDLKNVR
+1422 RGGKSKDLKNVR

-1473 LKQNVNLIIAGDPCQ
+1473 LKQNVNIIIAGDPCQ

-1522 QRFRNPVF
+1522 QRFRNPIF
-1530 FGRLP
+1530 YGRLP

-1540 SRLTLDEEEYTL
+1540 TRLTLDEEEYTL

-1630 DVHFINGMGVTWDN
+1630 DIHFINGMGVTWDN

-1706 FLGQI
+1706 FLGQN
-1711 PDMEPELK
+1711 PDVEL
-1719 EEVEAA
+1719 EIADEVEAA

-1740 VRAQWVDRL
+1740 VRAQWVHRL
-1749 MAREHR
+1749 IAREDR

-1764 EQFTDDHSKNR
+1764 EQFTDDHSRNR
-1775 GQELTNAAER
+1775 GLELTNAAER

-1810 FSSPAAEHAKLRRAR
+1810 FSSPAAEHAKLRRAK

-1840 LNSRHNENM
+1840 LNSGHNEGM
-1849 MSEAVHAFEEKKL
+1849 MQEAVHAFEEKKL

-1879 WPIDKA
+1879 WPIDRA

-1937 ANLYIH
+1937 KNLYIH
-1943 SGKNIEDLATWVV
+1943 SGKNIDDLAAWVTANR
-1956 DYKFNGI
+1956 FNGV

-1988 KYLGLPSDLI
+1988 KFLGLPSDLI
-1998 ADYTYIKTHLGSK
+1998 ADYTFIKTHLGSK
-2011 LGSFAIM
+2011 LGNFAIM

-2044 NGNEAICFAGDD
+2044 TGREAICFAGDD

-2062 LKVTNRHSKF
+2062 LKVTNRFSKF

-2085 VTPTFCGWGLCMHGV
+2085 VTPTFCGWGLCEHGV

-2130 ISCAYKMGENLNL
+2130 VSCAYKMGENLNL

-2168 SNIKDL
+2168 SNIRDL
-2174 FRGEGSVSQVLTS
+2174 FKGESLPIST

>member
-31 TLTNVEKDKHDLF
+31 TLTSIEKDKHDLF

-51 AKMRLFN
+51 AKMKLFN

-80 NNVLFNIL
+80 NNILFNIL

-100 IKKNKVDFLKRRC
+100 IKKNKVDFLKRRH

-121 INRYISSLDKL
+121 INRYISSLDKT
-132 RYGNF
+132 RYGGF

-145 SSKFKCDRRTGFESD
+145 SAKFKCDRRTGFESD
-160 ASLIDLI
+160 ASLVDLI
-167 PGCMEGARKKFFF
+167 PGCMEGARKRFFF

-186 WKKEALITF
+186 WSKEALITF
-195 LDHVQPEI
+195 LDHVKPEV

-223 PWCYTFKIID
+223 PWCYTFKIINR
-233 KDLVFFPDGEESEAY
+233 DLVFFPDGEQSEAY
-248 IQPLSG
+248 IQPVSG
-254 AYLLKAGRIVTPSGI
+254 SYLLRTGKITTPSGDI
-269 VFQLDLLKSSF
+269 FQLDLLKSSF

-295 KMRFFNRFEAVAM
+295 KMRFFSGFEAVSM

-375 CETLNTNM
+375 CEALNTNM
-383 LPDMK
+383 LPDMR

-401 PISRNFKVVQQLHL
+401 PIARNFKVVQQLHL

-422 EDFSFSITTEEL
+422 EEFNFSVSTEDL
-434 SLNWKDDLEF
+434 SLSWKDDLEF
-444 VNLTFG
+444 INLTFG
-450 DTDFDLECSFA
+450 EVDFNVEASFSEA
-461 STWGIKKDYVNV
+461 WGLKKDCVDII
-473 TVVNHTPYEMTKFD
+473 TVHHTPYSVTKFEKYD
-487 AYEYQFHSLLNVDST
+487 HQFHSLLSVDST
-502 KALTRMAKIVVSL
+502 LALTKIARIVLSS
-515 YSPGCVE
+515 YQACTPE
-522 SFSLKTLSSLAS
+522 SFSETRVSNLA
-534 EVIVAANLRACFT
+534 VNIIIAANLRACFAVT
-547 VVDLWKTF
+547 DLWTTF
-555 KMILTKEGNKAKGRF
+555 EKILIKEGKRAKGRM
-570 RKCYFFEL
+570 RKKFFHEL
-578 GVRWFL
+578 GIRWFL
-584 YLDAKNMKFLPS
+584 FLDSANQKFLPS
-596 GRDGLVSRSIQFDL
+596 SRDGLVSRLASFDR
-610 FIMGCSRNGLLHK
+610 FIKGCQRFNLLHEGRMSLRQTFKNFKLQPLLTDVDLPKVEVVETLNSHHTNPGDDLSRKEAHHDLEVVPIENMGCSVV
-623 QRMGLKPVFKGF
+623 P
-635 RLAKLIDDVEI
+635 
-646 VEVETV
+646 
-652 IQEKGGVEGLID
+652 
-664 TEESCQDVR
+664 
-673 IPEVIPIERTGCN
+673 CN
-686 VISCGCHLNCFM
+686 CPLNCFV
-698 QSANVEA
+698 QNANVNA
-705 LHGHLV
+705 LHGNLV
-711 FLDFIGGSRGRG
+711 FLDFIGGARGRG

-734 SYTGFSHISRGWPDF
+734 SYTGFSHQSRGWPDF
-749 LDKFLDSNG
+749 LDKFLDENKI
-758 VPRSF
+758 PRKF
-763 YNQCLIQEYST
+763 YNQCLVQEYST
-774 GHGLSMHKDDEKVYD
+774 GHGLSMHRDDEDIYD
-789 PDHQVLTVNYVGS
+789 VNHQVLTVNYTGE
-802 ATFCIEC
+802 AIFCIDC
-809 GNSGYEV
+809 QGTGFEV
-816 RLDGPQMLLM
+816 KLDGPQMLLM
-826 PFGFQRNHRHG
+826 PFGFQRNHKHG
-837 IKSPTR
+837 IKSPSK

-851 LAKESGEQ
+851 LSKDDSEQ
-859 VPIQEVV
+859 VPITEVV
-866 DIEHSDSDDRAYLKA
+866 SIEHGDSGDRATLKQMERMA
-881 LKRKIPEPEGRP
+881 GKNGGRP
-893 SEVGKDLAVE
+893 GNDSSEMPAGHTKM
-903 KVIEDTSGS
+903 IEDSSGS

-919 IQIDSSLLDYAIK
+919 IQIDSSLLEYANK
-932 SLSGAAK
+932 SLSGLSK
-939 NVVNCDM
+939 DVINCDM

-983 KGIEGVR
+983 RGIEGVR
-990 DVNRI
+990 SVNRI
-995 ICDLPTH
+995 ISDLPTH
-1002 VFPLR
+1002 IFPLR
-1007 GTMHVM
+1007 GAMHVV
-1013 DLDDSSVQGDVHE
+1013 DLDDKTITGDIKE
-1026 GCFSG
+1026 GFYSG
-1031 FRRWKITSCSTDL
+1031 FRRWEITSCSTDL
-1044 IILAFLKPKMTLGG
+1044 IMLAFLKPKMTLGG
-1058 ELRSHEDECELS
+1058 ELRAHEDECELS

-1086 YEPDL
+1086 FEPDL
-1091 FHSFDVD
+1091 FHSFDVE

-1113 VDGVYLKR
+1113 VDGEYIKK
-1121 ILRDQARKDGV
+1121 ILHDQAKKDGV
-1132 RCPRLNKQLEGDTWA
+1132 KCPRLNKQLEGNTWA

-1198 PVNGCVIRAIS
+1198 PVNGCVIRAIA

-1259 DTGGELIMVNENGKI
+1259 DTGGELIMVNENGRI

-1287 IPTLSRRKFS
+1287 IPVLSRRKFS

-1310 MRFLAMNGA
+1310 MRFLALNGA

-1354 DLSSK
+1354 GLSSM
-1359 LVPEF
+1359 LIPEC

-1409 INHDLGLVKSGGK
+1409 INHDLGLAKTGGK
-1422 RTGKSKDLKNVR
+1422 RSGKSKDLKNVR

-1473 LKQNVNLIIAGDPCQ
+1473 LKQNVNIIIAGDPCQ

-1522 QRFRNPVF
+1522 QRFRNPIF
-1530 FGRLP
+1530 YGRLP

-1540 SRLTLDEEEYTL
+1540 ARLTLDEEEYTL

-1621 WTALSRFSH
+1621 LTALSRFSH
-1630 DVHFINGMGVTWDN
+1630 DIHFINGMGVTWDN

-1698 DPWLKTKI
+1698 DPWLKTRI
-1706 FLGQI
+1706 FLGQSA
-1711 PDMEPELK
+1711 DVEPEFI

-1740 VRAQWVDRL
+1740 VRAQWVDRIL
-1749 MAREHR
+1749 AREVR

-1764 EQFTDDHSKNR
+1764 EQFTDEHSKNR
-1775 GQELTNAAER
+1775 GCELTNAAER
-1785 YEAIYP
+1785 YETIYP

-1832 DTFLKRVP
+1832 DTFLRRVP
-1840 LNSRHNENM
+1840 LNSRHNESM

-1879 WPIDKA
+1879 WPVDKA

-1895 KFDNRFRSA
+1895 KFDNRFRNA

-1915 SVLCR
+1915 AVLCR

-1929 SKVVEVLP
+1929 AKVFEVLP
-1937 ANLYIH
+1937 KNLYIH
-1943 SGKNIEDLATWVV
+1943 SGKNIDDLAEWVTAH
-1956 DYKFNGI
+1956 KFNGV

-1988 KYLGLPSDLI
+1988 KFLGLPPDLI
-1998 ADYTYIKTHLGSK
+1998 ADYTFIKTHLGSK
-2011 LGSFAIM
+2011 LGNFAIM

-2044 NGNEAICFAGDD
+2044 NGKEAICFAGDD
-2056 MCANSR
+2056 MCANAR
-2062 LKVTNRHSKF
+2062 LKVTNQHAKF

-2085 VTPTFCGWGLCMHGV
+2085 VTPTFCGWGLCEHGV

-2130 ISCAYKMGENLNL
+2130 VSCAYKMGENLNL

-2159 IVQHNHLLK
+2159 IVQHNYLLK
-2168 SNIKDL
+2168 SNIRDL
-2174 FRGEGSVSQVLTS
+2174 FRGEVVPSAS

>member
-51 AKMRLFN
+51 AKMKLFN

-72 HPVCKTLE
+72 HPACKTLE
-80 NNVLFNIL
+80 NNILFNIL

-100 IKKNKVDFLKRRC
+100 IKKNKVDFLKRRH

-132 RYGNF
+132 RYGSF
-137 FHVSPSKI
+137 FHVSPSKV
-145 SSKFKCDRRTGFESD
+145 SMEFKCDRRTGFETD
-160 ASLIDLI
+160 ASLVDLI

-195 LDHVQPEI
+195 LDHVKPEI

-209 FPPEILAGAKESLN
+209 YPPEILAGAKESLN

-233 KDLVFFPDGEESEAY
+233 KDLIFFPDGEESEAY

-254 AYLLKAGRIVTPSGI
+254 SYLLKAGKITTPSGD

-295 KMRFFNRFEAVAM
+295 KMRFFNGFEAVSM

-314 RRKVESCLP
+314 RRRVESCLP
-323 ISKSTILKIY
+323 VSKSTILKIY

-363 KFFEEFSKLCLK
+363 KFFEEFAKLCLR

-401 PISRNFKVVQQLHL
+401 PIARNFKVVQQLHL

-434 SLNWKDDLEF
+434 SLNWRDDLEF

-450 DTDFDLECSFA
+450 ETDFDVNEAFES
-461 STWGIKKDYVNV
+461 SWGLKRDHVDV
-473 TVVNHTPYEMTKFD
+473 TTVHHSPYSMTKFD
-487 AYEYQFHSLLNVDST
+487 AYEFQFHSLLNVDST
-502 KALTRMAKIVVSL
+502 PALTRIAKQVVSL
-515 YSPGCVE
+515 FSTSLVE
-522 SFSLKTLSSLAS
+522 SYEVGKLSSLAS
-534 EVIVAANLRACFT
+534 EIIVAADLRACFT

-555 KMILTKEGNKAKGRF
+555 KKILTKEGNREKGRM
-570 RKCYFFEL
+570 RKKFFFEL
-578 GVRWFL
+578 GIKWFFL
-584 YLDAKNMKFLPS
+584 ADTANIKFLPS
-596 GRDGLVSRSIQFDL
+596 GKDGFSMRSLAFDK
-610 FIMGCSRNGLLHK
+610 FIKECHRYNLMHET
-623 QRMGLKPVFKGF
+623 RMSLRPVFKNF
-635 RLAKLIDDVEI
+635 KLKPILETDGLQK
-646 VEVETV
+646 VEVIKPDEITIFAQTSTADSIPV
-652 IQEKGGVEGLID
+652 DRE
-664 TEESCQDVR
+664 
-673 IPEVIPIERTGCN
+673 PEVVPIERIGCN
-686 VISCGCHLNCFM
+686 LIQCRCEINCFL
-698 QSANVEA
+698 QPANVKP
-705 LHGHLV
+705 LHGNLH
-711 FLDFIGGSRGRG
+711 FHDTIGESRGRR
-723 ASFYSRDLKGY
+723 ASFYSRDMKGY
-734 SYTGFSHISRGWPDF
+734 SYTGFSHVSRGWPAF
-749 LDKFLDSNG
+749 LDHFLDENN

-763 YNQCLIQEYST
+763 YNQCLIQEYHT
-774 GHGLSMHKDDEKVYD
+774 GHGLAMHRDDEKIYD
-789 PDHQVLTVNYVGS
+789 PDHQVLTVNYTGQ
-802 ATFCIEC
+802 ATFCIDC
-809 GNSGYEV
+809 SGIGFEV
-816 RLDGPQMLLM
+816 SLDGPQMLLM
-826 PFGFQRNHRHG
+826 PFSFQRNHRHG
-837 IKSPTR
+837 IKGPSP

-851 LAKESGEQ
+851 LAQAGKIQ

-866 DIEHSDSDDRAYLKA
+866 SVEHSDSDDLAFTKA
-881 LKRKIPEPEGRP
+881 ASKGLLNPVSKIGNDSSPICEMP
-893 SEVGKDLAVE
+893 VE
-903 KVIEDTSGS
+903 ESTGS
-912 APVQEFL
+912 APVQEFP
-919 IQIDSSLLDYAIK
+919 IQIDSSLLEYA
-932 SLSGAAK
+932 SNCLSSSSK
-939 NVVNCDM
+939 DIVNCDM
-946 CLCNSPWLKNE
+946 CLCNSPWLKKE
-957 ELKFSEALRD
+957 EIKFSDALRD

-977 DRFSLA
+977 DRFSMA
-983 KGIEGVR
+983 KGIDGVR
-990 DVNRI
+990 NVNRI
-995 ICDLPTH
+995 ISELPSH

-1007 GTMHVM
+1007 GTISVI
-1013 DLDDSSVQGDVHE
+1013 DLDDGSVKGEIKE
-1026 GCFSG
+1026 GFFSG
-1031 FRRWKITSCSTDL
+1031 HRRWRIVSCSTDV
-1044 IILAFLKPKMTLGG
+1044 IVLAFLKPRIALGG
-1058 ELRSHEDECELS
+1058 ELRTHEDECELS

-1075 LHGCSIILSRK
+1075 LHGCSVVLSRK
-1086 YEPDL
+1086 FDPDL
-1091 FHSFDVD
+1091 YHSFDVD

-1113 VDGVYLKR
+1113 VDGVYIKK
-1121 ILRDQARKDGV
+1121 ILHDQANKDGIK
-1132 RCPRLNKQLEGDTWA
+1132 CPRLNKQLTGTVWA

-1156 SHYGIRLNVLY
+1156 AHYGIKLNVLY

-1181 LKAATLVCQD
+1181 LKAATLICQD

-1198 PVNGCVIRAIS
+1198 PVNGCVIRAIA
-1209 SALGRREVDVLAVLG
+1209 SALNRREIDVLAVLG

-1259 DTGGELIMVNENGKI
+1259 DTGGELIMVNENGRI

-1281 KEHLAH
+1281 KEHLSH

-1346 QGIKEAQK
+1346 QGIKETQK
-1354 DLSSK
+1354 GLSAM
-1359 LVPEF
+1359 LMPEF

-1409 INHDLGLVKSGGK
+1409 INHDLGLAQKGRKPS
-1422 RTGKSKDLKNVR
+1422 GKSKDLKNVR

-1473 LKQNVNLIIAGDPCQ
+1473 LKPNVNIIIAGDPCQ

-1522 QRFRNPVF
+1522 QRFRNPIF
-1530 FGRLP
+1530 NGRLP

-1540 SRLTLDEEEYTL
+1540 TRLTLDEEEYTL

-1630 DVHFINGMGVTWDN
+1630 DIHFINGMGVTWDN

-1661 ACNDDIIDLLP
+1661 ACSDDIIDLLP

-1693 AKLVG
+1693 DKLAG
-1698 DPWLKTKI
+1698 DPWLKTKV
-1706 FLGQI
+1706 FLGQHQ
-1711 PDMEPELK
+1711 DMEPEFVD
-1719 EEVEAA
+1719 EVCAA
-1725 EDWFKTHIPIMGLEA
+1725 EDWFKTHIPIMSLEA
-1740 VRAQWVDRL
+1740 VRAQWVDRIL
-1749 MAREHR
+1749 ARENR

-1764 EQFTDDHSKNR
+1764 EQFTDEHSKNR
-1775 GQELTNAAER
+1775 GLELTNAAER

-1840 LNSRHNENM
+1840 LNCRHNEEM

-1879 WPIDKA
+1879 WPVDKA

-1929 SKVVEVLP
+1929 AKVIEVLP
-1937 ANLYIH
+1937 KNLYIH
-1943 SGKNIEDLATWVV
+1943 SGKNIDDLASWVSEN
-1956 DYKFNGI
+1956 KFNGV

-1988 KYLGLPSDLI
+1988 KYLGLPPDLI
-1998 ADYTYIKTHLGSK
+1998 ADYIFIKTHLGSK

-2044 NGNEAICFAGDD
+2044 NGKEAICFAGDD

-2062 LKVTNRHSKF
+2062 LKITNANSKF

-2085 VTPTFCGWGLCMHGV
+2085 ATPTFCGWGLCEHGV

-2130 ISCAYKMGENLNL
+2130 VSCAYKMGENLNL

-2168 SNIKDL
+2168 SNIRDL
-2174 FRGEGSVSQVLTS
+2174 FKGEVVGKVV

>member
-31 TLTNVEKDKHDLF
+31 TLTSVEKDKHDLF

-51 AKMRLFN
+51 AKMKLFN

-100 IKKNKVDFLKRRC
+100 IKKNKVDFLKRRH

-121 INRYISSLDKL
+121 INRYISSLDKT
-132 RYGNF
+132 RYGGF

-145 SSKFKCDRRTGFESD
+145 SAKFKCDRRTGFEGD
-160 ASLIDLI
+160 ASLINLI
-167 PGCMEGARKKFFF
+167 PGCMEGARKRFFF

-186 WKKEALITF
+186 WSKEALITF
-195 LDHVQPEI
+195 LDHVKPEV

-223 PWCYTFKIID
+223 PWCYTFKIIN
-233 KDLVFFPDGEESEAY
+233 KDLVFFPDGEQSEAY
-248 IQPLSG
+248 IQPVSG
-254 AYLLKAGRIVTPSGI
+254 SYLLRTGRIVTPSGDI
-269 VFQLDLLKSSF
+269 FQLDLLKSSF

-295 KMRFFNRFEAVAM
+295 KMRFFNGFEAVSM

-383 LPDMK
+383 LPDMRK
-388 RIVQGFFLKLFPN
+388 IVQGFFLKLFPN
-401 PISRNFKVVQQLHL
+401 PIARNFRVVQQLHL

-422 EDFSFSITTEEL
+422 EEFNFSVETEVL

-450 DTDFDLECSFA
+450 DTDFNVEASFA
-461 STWGIKKDYVNV
+461 ETWGLKKDCLDIV
-473 TVVNHTPYEMTKFD
+473 TVHHTPYSVTKFEKYD
-487 AYEYQFHSLLNVDST
+487 HQFHSLLSVDST
-502 KALTRMAKIVVSL
+502 SALTKIAKIV
-515 YSPGCVE
+515 
-522 SFSLKTLSSLAS
+522 LSSYQASTSEAFSETRISNLA
-534 EVIVAANLRACFT
+534 VHIIIAANLRACFAVT
-547 VVDLWKTF
+547 DLWKTF
-555 KMILTKEGNKAKGRF
+555 EQILLKEGKRAKGRM
-570 RKCYFFEL
+570 RKKYFHEL

-584 YLDAKNMKFLPS
+584 FLDSANQKFLPS
-596 GRDGLVSRSIQFDL
+596 GKDGLALRSTDFDR
-610 FIMGCSRNGLLHK
+610 FIK
-623 QRMGLKPVFKGF
+623 
-635 RLAKLIDDVEI
+635 
-646 VEVETV
+646 
-652 IQEKGGVEGLID
+652 
-664 TEESCQDVR
+664 SCQRFNSLHEGRMALRQTFKNFKLQPLLSEAELQIVSVVDIPNVQDVDSNKELNEGSACKDL
-673 IPEVIPIERTGCN
+673 EVVPIERVGCSVVPCN
-686 VISCGCHLNCFM
+686 CSLNCFI
-698 QSANVEA
+698 QGADVHA
-705 LHGHLV
+705 LDGNLV

-734 SYTGFSHISRGWPDF
+734 SYTGFSHQSRGWPGF
-749 LDKFLDSNG
+749 LDQFLDDNKI
-758 VPRSF
+758 PRDF

-774 GHGLSMHKDDEKVYD
+774 GHGLSMHRDDEDIYD
-789 PDHQVLTVNYVGS
+789 ANHQVLTVNYTGE
-802 ATFCIEC
+802 AIFCIDC
-809 GNSGYEV
+809 NGAGFEV
-816 RLDGPQMLLM
+816 KLDGPQMLLM
-826 PFGFQRNHRHG
+826 PFGFQRNHKHG
-837 IKSPTR
+837 VKSPSK

-851 LAKESGEQ
+851 LSKSFDEQ
-859 VPIQEVV
+859 VPITEVV
-866 DIEHSDSDDRAYLKA
+866 NIEHGDSDDRAA
-881 LKRKIPEPEGRP
+881 LKQMEQENLVSGSKPNCNS
-893 SEVGKDLAVE
+893 SEKTAGNGKVA
-903 KVIEDTSGS
+903 EDSSGS

-919 IQIDSSLLDYAIK
+919 IQIDSSILEYAAK
-932 SLSGAAK
+932 SLSGLSK
-939 NVVNCDM
+939 DVINCDM

-990 DVNRI
+990 GVNRVI
-995 ICDLPTH
+995 ADLPTH

-1007 GTMHVM
+1007 GTMHIV
-1013 DLDDSSVQGDVHE
+1013 DIDDKTINGDVKE
-1026 GCFSG
+1026 GFYSG
-1031 FRRWKITSCSTDL
+1031 FRRWRITSCSTDL
-1044 IILAFLKPKMTLGG
+1044 IMLAFLKPKMTLGG
-1058 ELRSHEDECELS
+1058 ELRTHEDECELS

-1075 LHGCSIILSRK
+1075 LHGCSVILSRK
-1086 YEPDL
+1086 FEPDL
-1091 FHSFDVD
+1091 FHSFDVE

-1113 VDGVYLKR
+1113 VDGEYIKK
-1121 ILRDQARKDGV
+1121 ILHDQAKKDGV
-1132 RCPRLNKQLEGDTWA
+1132 KCPRLGKQLEGNTWA

-1198 PVNGCVIRAIS
+1198 PVNGCVIRAIA
-1209 SALGRREVDVLAVLG
+1209 SALNRREVDVLAVLG

-1259 DTGGELIMVNENGKI
+1259 DTGGELIMVNENGRI

-1287 IPTLSRRKFS
+1287 IPVLSRRKFS

-1354 DLSSK
+1354 GLSSM
-1359 LVPEF
+1359 LVPEC

-1422 RTGKSKDLKNVR
+1422 RSSKCKDLKNVR

-1473 LKQNVNLIIAGDPCQ
+1473 LKQNVNIIIAGDPCQ

-1522 QRFRNPVF
+1522 QRFRNPIF
-1530 FGRLP
+1530 HGRLP

-1540 SRLTLDEEEYTL
+1540 TRLTLDEEEYTL

-1577 KKIVAAHLGLK
+1577 KKVVAAHLGLK

-1630 DVHFINGMGVTWDN
+1630 DIHFINGMGITWDN

-1653 LHKFFTKR
+1653 LHKFFTRR

-1693 AKLVG
+1693 AKLTG

-1706 FLGQI
+1706 FLGQSA
-1711 PDMEPELK
+1711 DVETELI
-1719 EEVEAA
+1719 EEVQAA
-1725 EDWFKTHIPIMGLEA
+1725 EDWFKTHIPIMSLEA
-1740 VRAQWVDRL
+1740 VRAQWVDRII
-1749 MAREHR
+1749 AREVR

-1810 FSSPAAEHAKLRRAR
+1810 FSSPAAEHAKLRRAK

-1840 LNSRHNENM
+1840 LNSRHSETM

-1879 WPIDKA
+1879 WPVDKA

-1929 SKVVEVLP
+1929 AKVFEVLP
-1937 ANLYIH
+1937 QNLYIH
-1943 SGKNIEDLATWVV
+1943 SGKNIDDLADWVV
-1956 DYKFNGI
+1956 AHKFKGV

-1988 KYLGLPSDLI
+1988 KFLGLPPDLI
-1998 ADYTYIKTHLGSK
+1998 ADYTFIKTHLGSK
-2011 LGSFAIM
+2011 LGNFAIM

-2044 NGNEAICFAGDD
+2044 NGKEAICFAGDD

-2062 LKVTNRHSKF
+2062 LKVTNQHSKF

-2085 VTPTFCGWGLCMHGV
+2085 VTPTFCGWGLCEHGV

-2130 ISCAYKMGENLNL
+2130 VSCAYKMGENLNL

-2168 SNIKDL
+2168 SNISDL
-2174 FRGEGSVSQVLTS
+2174 FRGEVVPGVL

>member
-51 AKMRLFN
+51 AKMKLFN

-80 NNVLFNIL
+80 NNILFNIL

-100 IKKNKVDFLKRRC
+100 IKKNKVDFLKRRH

-121 INRYISSLDKL
+121 INRYISSLDKT
-132 RYGNF
+132 RYGGF
-137 FHVSPSKI
+137 FHISPSKI
-145 SSKFKCDRRTGFESD
+145 RAKFKCDRRTGFESD
-160 ASLIDLI
+160 ASLVDLI
-167 PGCMEGARKKFFF
+167 PGCMEGARKRFFF

-186 WKKEALITF
+186 WSKEALITF
-195 LDHVQPEI
+195 LDHVKPEV

-223 PWCYTFKIID
+223 PWCYTFKIIN
-233 KDLVFFPDGEESEAY
+233 KDLVFFPDGEQSEAY
-248 IQPLSG
+248 IQPVSG
-254 AYLLKAGRIVTPSGI
+254 SYLLRTGKITTPSGDI
-269 VFQLDLLKSSF
+269 FQLDLLKSSF

-295 KMRFFNRFEAVAM
+295 KMRFFNGFEAVSM

-383 LPDMK
+383 LPDMR

-401 PISRNFKVVQQLHL
+401 PIARNFKAVQQLHL

-422 EDFSFSITTEEL
+422 EEFNFSIDTEDL

-444 VNLTFG
+444 INLTFG
-450 DTDFDLECSFA
+450 EMDFNVEASFSEA
-461 STWGIKKDYVNV
+461 WGLKKDCVDII
-473 TVVNHTPYEMTKFD
+473 TVHHTPYSVTKFEKYD
-487 AYEYQFHSLLNVDST
+487 HQFHSLFCVDST
-502 KALTRMAKIVVSL
+502 LALTKIARIVTSA
-515 YSPGCVE
+515 YQASTPE
-522 SFSLKTLSSLAS
+522 SFSETRLSNLA
-534 EVIVAANLRACFT
+534 VNIIIAANLRACFAVT
-547 VVDLWKTF
+547 DLWTTF
-555 KMILTKEGNKAKGRF
+555 EKILMREGKRAKGRM
-570 RKCYFFEL
+570 RKRFFHEL

-584 YLDAKNMKFLPS
+584 FVDSANQKFLPS
-596 GRDGLVSRSIQFDL
+596 GRDGLVSRLASFDRFIKGCQRFNLLHEGRMSLKQTFKNFKLQPLLSEFDL
-610 FIMGCSRNGLLHK
+610 PRIEIIHVLDSHDACQGSDLSGEEVCNDPEAIPIDKVGCS
-623 QRMGLKPVFKGF
+623 
-635 RLAKLIDDVEI
+635 I
-646 VEVETV
+646 V
-652 IQEKGGVEGLID
+652 
-664 TEESCQDVR
+664 
-673 IPEVIPIERTGCN
+673 PCN
-686 VISCGCHLNCFM
+686 CSLNCFV
-698 QSANVEA
+698 QSANVNA
-705 LHGHLV
+705 LHGNLV

-734 SYTGFSHISRGWPDF
+734 SYTGFSHQSRGWPDF
-749 LDKFLDSNG
+749 LDRFLDENKI
-758 VPRSF
+758 PRSF
-763 YNQCLIQEYST
+763 YNQCLVQEYST
-774 GHGLSMHKDDEKVYD
+774 GHGLSMHKDDEDIYD
-789 PDHQVLTVNYVGS
+789 ANHQVLTVNYTGEAV
-802 ATFCIEC
+802 FCIDCQGIGFEIKL
-809 GNSGYEV
+809 N
-816 RLDGPQMLLM
+816 GPQMLLM
-826 PFGFQRNHRHG
+826 PFGFQKDHKHG
-837 IKSPTR
+837 IKSPSK

-851 LAKESGEQ
+851 LSRDNVTQ
-859 VPIQEVV
+859 VPITEVV
-866 DIEHSDSDDRAYLKA
+866 NIEHGDSDDRAAIKQLERKA
-881 LKRKIPEPEGRP
+881 TLGGGGSNSDSNEGPTGHGRMIKN
-893 SEVGKDLAVE
+893 G
-903 KVIEDTSGS
+903 SGS
-912 APVQEFL
+912 APVQEFM
-919 IQIDSSLLDYAIK
+919 IQIDSSLLEYAMK
-932 SLSGAAK
+932 SLSGLSK
-939 NVVNCDM
+939 DVINCDM

-990 DVNRI
+990 GVNRTI
-995 ICDLPTH
+995 SDLPTH

-1007 GTMHVM
+1007 GTMHIV
-1013 DLDDSSVQGDVHE
+1013 DHDDETIRGDVKE
-1026 GCFSG
+1026 GFYSG

-1044 IILAFLKPKMTLGG
+1044 IMLAFLKPKMTLGG
-1058 ELRSHEDECELS
+1058 ELRTHEDECELS

-1086 YEPDL
+1086 FEPDL
-1091 FHSFDVD
+1091 FHSFDVE

-1113 VDGVYLKR
+1113 VDGVYIKK
-1121 ILRDQARKDGV
+1121 ILHDQAKKDGV
-1132 RCPRLNKQLEGDTWA
+1132 KCPRLNKQLEGSTWA
-1147 EREAVAYFC
+1147 EREAVAFFC
-1156 SHYGIRLNVLY
+1156 SHYGIRLNILY

-1181 LKAATLVCQD
+1181 LKAATLICQD

-1198 PVNGCVIRAIS
+1198 PVNGCVIRAIA
-1209 SALGRREVDVLAVLG
+1209 SALNRREVDVLAVLG

-1259 DTGGELIMVNENGKI
+1259 DTGGELIMVNENGRI

-1287 IPTLSRRKFS
+1287 IPVLSRRKFS

-1319 EIDYRPSIDRA
+1319 EVDYRPSIDRA

-1354 DLSSK
+1354 GLSSM
-1359 LVPEF
+1359 LVPEC

-1409 INHDLGLVKSGGK
+1409 INHDLGLAKSGGK
-1422 RTGKSKDLKNVR
+1422 RNGKSKDLKNVR

-1473 LKQNVNLIIAGDPCQ
+1473 LKQNVNIIIAGDPCQ

-1522 QRFRNPVF
+1522 QRFRNPIF
-1530 FGRLP
+1530 YGRLP

-1540 SRLTLDEEEYTL
+1540 TRLTLDEEEYTL

-1630 DVHFINGMGVTWDN
+1630 DIHFINGMGVTWDN

-1698 DPWLKTKI
+1698 DPWLKTRI
-1706 FLGQI
+1706 FLGQSA
-1711 PDMEPELK
+1711 DVEPELI

-1740 VRAQWVDRL
+1740 VRAQWVDRIL
-1749 MAREHR
+1749 SREVR

-1764 EQFTDDHSKNR
+1764 EQFTDEHSKNR

-1840 LNSRHNENM
+1840 LNSRHNESM
-1849 MSEAVHAFEEKKL
+1849 MCEAVHAFEEKKL

-1879 WPIDKA
+1879 WPVDKA

-1895 KFDNRFRSA
+1895 KFDNRFRNA

-1929 SKVVEVLP
+1929 AKVFEVLP
-1937 ANLYIH
+1937 KNLYIH
-1943 SGKNIEDLATWVV
+1943 SGKNIDDLAEWVTAH
-1956 DYKFNGI
+1956 KFNGV

-1988 KYLGLPSDLI
+1988 KFLGLPSDLI
-1998 ADYTYIKTHLGSK
+1998 ADYTFIKTHLGSK
-2011 LGSFAIM
+2011 LGNFAIM

-2044 NGNEAICFAGDD
+2044 NGKEAICFAGDD

-2062 LKVTNRHSKF
+2062 LKVTNQHAKF

-2085 VTPTFCGWGLCMHGV
+2085 FTPTFCGWGLCEHGV

-2130 ISCAYKMGENLNL
+2130 VSCAYKMGENLNL

-2168 SNIKDL
+2168 SNIRDL
-2174 FRGEGSVSQVLTS
+2174 FRGEVVLIAP

>member
-31 TLTNVEKDKHDLF
+31 TLVNVEKDKHDLF

-80 NNVLFNIL
+80 NNILFNIL

-100 IKKNKVDFLKRRC
+100 IKKNKVDFLKRRH

-121 INRYISSLDKL
+121 INRYISSLDKT
-132 RYGNF
+132 RYGGF

-145 SSKFKCDRRTGFESD
+145 SAKFKCDRRTGFETD
-160 ASLIDLI
+160 ASLVDLI

-186 WKKEALITF
+186 WTKEALITF
-195 LDHVQPEI
+195 LDHVKPEI

-223 PWCYTFKIID
+223 PWCYTFKIIG
-233 KDLVFFPDGEESEAY
+233 KDLVFFPDGEQSEAY
-248 IQPLSG
+248 IQPVSG
-254 AYLLKAGRIVTPSGI
+254 SYLLRTGKITTPSGD
-269 VFQLDLLKSSF
+269 VFQLDLIKSSF

-287 TKGEAIGQ
+287 TRGEAIGQ
-295 KMRFFNRFEAVAM
+295 KMRFFNGFEAVAM

-383 LPDMK
+383 LPDMRK
-388 RIVQGFFLKLFPN
+388 IVQGFFLKLFPN

-422 EDFSFSITTEEL
+422 EEFNFSISTEEL

-450 DTDFDLECSFA
+450 DVDFNVESAFGE
-461 STWGIKKDYVNV
+461 TWGLSKDHVDVINV
-473 TVVNHTPYEMTKFD
+473 HHSPYSVTKFD
-487 AYEYQFHSLLNVDST
+487 SYDHQFHSLLSVEST
-502 KALTRMAKIVVSL
+502 SALGRIAKVVISL
-515 YSPGCVE
+515 YNPGTVG
-522 SFSLKTLSSLAS
+522 SFSESRVSNLAVN
-534 EVIVAANLRACFT
+534 VIIAANLRACFAVT
-547 VVDLWKTF
+547 DLWKTF
-555 KMILTKEGNKAKGRF
+555 EQILYKECNRAKGRM
-570 RKCYFFEL
+570 RKKFYFEL
-578 GVRWFL
+578 GVKWFL
-584 YLDAKNMKFLPS
+584 FTDAVNQQFLPPC
-596 GRDGLVSRSIQFDL
+596 RDGLKERSVAFDQFIKSCQRHNLFHTGRMSLRQVFKTFKLKPLLDEDELSRVEIISVDEKVSSEPVQTNSHLESVAEIVP
-610 FIMGCSRNGLLHK
+610 IEHVGCSVV
-623 QRMGLKPVFKGF
+623 Q
-635 RLAKLIDDVEI
+635 
-646 VEVETV
+646 
-652 IQEKGGVEGLID
+652 
-664 TEESCQDVR
+664 
-673 IPEVIPIERTGCN
+673 CN
-686 VISCGCHLNCFM
+686 CKLNCFV
-698 QSANVEA
+698 QPAKVDS
-705 LHGHLV
+705 LHGNLV
-711 FLDFIGGSRGRG
+711 FLDFIGGARGRG

-734 SYTGFSHISRGWPDF
+734 SYTGFSHVSRGWPDF
-749 LDKFLDSNG
+749 LDKFLIDNNI
-758 VPRSF
+758 PCSF

-774 GHGLSMHKDDEKVYD
+774 GHGLSMHKDDEAIYD
-789 PDHQVLTVNYVGS
+789 VNHQVLTVNYSGE
-802 ATFCIEC
+802 AIFCIEC
-809 GNSGYEV
+809 SGIGFEIPLNSA
-816 RLDGPQMLLM
+816 QMLLM
-826 PFGFQRNHRHG
+826 PFGFQVNHKHG
-837 IKSPTR
+837 IKNPSK

-851 LAKESGEQ
+851 LSKKEDDQ

-866 DIEHSDSDDRAYLKA
+866 NLEHGDSDDRAA
-881 LKRKIPEPEGRP
+881 LKSLSRINESGGGRP
-893 SEVGKDLAVE
+893 DGKSEDSSSDVAVGIQL
-903 KVIEDTSGS
+903 GS

-919 IQIDSSLLDYAIK
+919 IQIDSSILEYALK
-932 SLSGAAK
+932 SLAGVSK
-939 NVVNCDM
+939 DVIDCDM

-990 DVNRI
+990 GVNRI
-995 ICDLPTH
+995 ISELPSH

-1007 GTMHVM
+1007 GTMHIV
-1013 DLDDSSVQGDVHE
+1013 DLDDKTINGDIKE
-1026 GCFSG
+1026 GSFSG

-1044 IILAFLKPKMTLGG
+1044 IMLAFLKPKMTLGG

-1075 LHGCSIILSRK
+1075 LHGCSVILSRK
-1086 YEPDL
+1086 FEPDL
-1091 FHSFDVD
+1091 FHSFDVE

-1113 VDGVYLKR
+1113 VDGEYLKK
-1121 ILRDQARKDGV
+1121 ILHDQAKKDCV
-1132 RCPRLNKQLEGDTWA
+1132 KCPRLLKQLEGNTWA
-1147 EREAVAYFC
+1147 EREAVAFFC

-1181 LKAATLVCQD
+1181 LKAATLICQD

-1259 DTGGELIMVNENGKI
+1259 DTGGELIMVNENGRI

-1297 PIVSDLNRVSNSA
+1297 PIVADLNRVSNSA
-1310 MRFLAMNGA
+1310 MRFLALNGA

-1354 DLSSK
+1354 GLAAM

-1364 VHDRKLIMILGT
+1364 VHDRKLVMILGT

-1409 INHDLGLVKSGGK
+1409 INHDLGLTRTGGK
-1422 RTGKSKDLKNVR
+1422 KSGKSKDLKNVR
-1434 VKTFELFVLHLDSI
+1434 VKTFELFILHLDSI

-1473 LKQNVNLIIAGDPCQ
+1473 LKPNVNIIIAGDPCQ

-1530 FGRLP
+1530 YGRLP

-1630 DVHFINGMGVTWDN
+1630 DLHFINGMGVTWDN

-1653 LHKFFTKR
+1653 LHKFLTKR

-1693 AKLVG
+1693 AKLTG

-1706 FLGQI
+1706 FLGQN
-1711 PDMEPELK
+1711 PDVEL
-1719 EEVEAA
+1719 EIADEVEAA

-1740 VRAQWVDRL
+1740 VRAQWVHRL
-1749 MAREHR
+1749 ISRENR

-1764 EQFTDDHSKNR
+1764 EQFTDEHSKNR

-1810 FSSPAAEHAKLRRAR
+1810 FSSPAAEHAKLRRAK

-1832 DTFLKRVP
+1832 DTFLRRVP
-1840 LNSRHNENM
+1840 LNGGHNEEM
-1849 MSEAVHAFEEKKL
+1849 MQEAVHAFEEKKL

-1895 KFDNRFRSA
+1895 KFDNRFRNA

-1937 ANLYIH
+1937 KNLYIH
-1943 SGKNIEDLATWVV
+1943 SGKNIDDLAAWVTTN
-1956 DYKFNGI
+1956 KFNGV

-1988 KYLGLPSDLI
+1988 KFLGLPSDLI
-1998 ADYTYIKTHLGSK
+1998 ADYTFIKTHLGSK

-2044 NGNEAICFAGDD
+2044 NGKEAICFAGDD

-2062 LKVTNRHSKF
+2062 LKVTNKFSKF

-2085 VTPTFCGWGLCMHGV
+2085 VTPTFCGWGLCEHGV

-2130 ISCAYKMGENLNL
+2130 VSCAYKMGENLNL

-2168 SNIKDL
+2168 SNIRDL
-2174 FRGEGSVSQVLTS
+2174 FKGDVSSS

>member
-80 NNVLFNIL
+80 NNILFNIL

-100 IKKNKVDFLKRRC
+100 IKKNKVDFLKRRH

-121 INRYISSLDKL
+121 INRYISSLDKT
-132 RYGNF
+132 RYGGF

-145 SSKFKCDRRTGFESD
+145 SAKFKCDRRTGFEND
-160 ASLIDLI
+160 ASLVDLI
-167 PGCMEGARKKFFF
+167 PGCMEGARKRFFF

-186 WKKEALITF
+186 WSKEALITF
-195 LDHVQPEI
+195 LDHVKPEV

-223 PWCYTFKIID
+223 PWCYTFKIIN
-233 KDLVFFPDGEESEAY
+233 KDLVFFPDGEQSEAY
-248 IQPLSG
+248 IQPVSG
-254 AYLLKAGRIVTPSGI
+254 SYLLRTGKITTPSGDI
-269 VFQLDLLKSSF
+269 FQLDLLKSSF

-295 KMRFFNRFEAVAM
+295 KMRFFNGFEAVSM
-308 KGLNPL
+308 RGLNPL

-383 LPDMK
+383 LPDMRK
-388 RIVQGFFLKLFPN
+388 IVQGFFLKLFPN
-401 PISRNFKVVQQLHL
+401 PIARNFKAVQQLHL

-422 EDFSFSITTEEL
+422 EEFNFSVNTEDL

-450 DTDFDLECSFA
+450 EMDFDVEASFSEA
-461 STWGIKKDYVNV
+461 WGLKKDYVDIT
-473 TVVNHTPYEMTKFD
+473 TVHHSPYSVTKFEK
-487 AYEYQFHSLLNVDST
+487 YEHQFHSLLSVDSVS
-502 KALTRMAKIVVSL
+502 ALTKIAKIVLSS
-515 YSPGCVE
+515 YQASTPE
-522 SFSLKTLSSLAS
+522 SFSEARVSNLA
-534 EVIVAANLRACFT
+534 VNIIIAANLRACFAVT
-547 VVDLWKTF
+547 DLWTTF
-555 KMILTKEGNKAKGRF
+555 EIILIKEGKRAKGRM
-570 RKCYFFEL
+570 RKRFFHEL
-578 GVRWFL
+578 GIKWFL
-584 YLDAKNMKFLPS
+584 FLDGANQKFLPS
-596 GRDGLVSRSIQFDL
+596 SRDGLVSRLAAFDRFIKSCQRFNSFHEGRMSLRQTFKNFKLQPLLIEADLSKVEVIEVSDSHDARLDSDFIGEEASNIQGTVSIESA
-610 FIMGCSRNGLLHK
+610 GCS
-623 QRMGLKPVFKGF
+623 
-635 RLAKLIDDVEI
+635 I
-646 VEVETV
+646 V
-652 IQEKGGVEGLID
+652 
-664 TEESCQDVR
+664 
-673 IPEVIPIERTGCN
+673 PCN
-686 VISCGCHLNCFM
+686 CSLNCFV
-698 QSANVEA
+698 QNANVGA
-705 LHGHLV
+705 LHGNLV

-734 SYTGFSHISRGWPDF
+734 SYTGFSHQSRGWPDF
-749 LDKFLDSNG
+749 LDRFLDENKI
-758 VPRSF
+758 PRKF
-763 YNQCLIQEYST
+763 YNQCLVQEYST
-774 GHGLSMHKDDEKVYD
+774 GHGLSMHKDDEDIYD
-789 PDHQVLTVNYVGS
+789 INHQVLTVNYTGE
-802 ATFCIEC
+802 AIFCIEC
-809 GNSGYEV
+809 QNSGFEIK
-816 RLDGPQMLLM
+816 LDGPQMLLM
-826 PFGFQRNHRHG
+826 PFGFQVNHKHG
-837 IKSPTR
+837 IKSPSK
-843 GRISLTFR
+843 GRVSLTFR
-851 LAKESGEQ
+851 LSKLDNEQ
-859 VPIQEVV
+859 VPIAEVV
-866 DIEHSDSDDRAYLKA
+866 DIEHGDSDDRAA
-881 LKRKIPEPEGRP
+881 LKQMEQKATLNGGRP
-893 SEVGKDLAVE
+893 TGDSGERPLGHGKM
-903 KVIEDTSGS
+903 IEDSSGS

-919 IQIDSSLLDYAIK
+919 IQIDSSLLEYATK
-932 SLSGAAK
+932 SLSGLSK
-939 NVVNCDM
+939 DVINCDM

-983 KGIEGVR
+983 RGIEGVR
-990 DVNRI
+990 GVNRI
-995 ICDLPTH
+995 ISDLPTH

-1007 GTMHVM
+1007 GTLHVV
-1013 DLDDSSVQGDVHE
+1013 DLDDKTINGDIKE
-1026 GCFSG
+1026 GFYSG
-1031 FRRWKITSCSTDL
+1031 FRRWRITSCSTDL
-1044 IILAFLKPKMTLGG
+1044 IMLAFLKPKMTLGG
-1058 ELRSHEDECELS
+1058 ELRTHEDECELS

-1086 YEPDL
+1086 FEPDL
-1091 FHSFDVD
+1091 FHSFDVE

-1113 VDGVYLKR
+1113 VDGEYIKK
-1121 ILRDQARKDGV
+1121 ILHDQAKKDGV
-1132 RCPRLNKQLEGDTWA
+1132 KCPRLNKQLEGNTWA

-1181 LKAATLVCQD
+1181 LKAATLICQD

-1198 PVNGCVIRAIS
+1198 PVNGCVIRAIA
-1209 SALGRREVDVLAVLG
+1209 SALNRREVDVLAVLG

-1259 DTGGELIMVNENGKI
+1259 DTGGELIMVNENGRI

-1287 IPTLSRRKFS
+1287 IPVLSRRKFS

-1319 EIDYRPSIDRA
+1319 EVDYRPSIDRA

-1354 DLSSK
+1354 GLSSM
-1359 LVPEF
+1359 LIPEC

-1409 INHDLGLVKSGGK
+1409 INHDLGLSKSGGK
-1422 RTGKSKDLKNVR
+1422 RSGKSKDLKNVR

-1473 LKQNVNLIIAGDPCQ
+1473 LKQNVNIIIAGDPCQ

-1522 QRFRNPVF
+1522 QRFRNPIF
-1530 FGRLP
+1530 YGRLP

-1540 SRLTLDEEEYTL
+1540 TRLTLDEEEYTL

-1630 DVHFINGMGVTWDN
+1630 DIHFINGMGVTWDN

-1693 AKLVG
+1693 AKLAG

-1706 FLGQI
+1706 FLGQSADI
-1711 PDMEPELK
+1711 EPELV

-1725 EDWFKTHIPIMGLEA
+1725 EDWFKTHVPIMGLEA
-1740 VRAQWVDRL
+1740 VRAQWVDRIL
-1749 MAREHR
+1749 SREVR

-1764 EQFTDDHSKNR
+1764 EQFTDEHSKNR
-1775 GQELTNAAER
+1775 GLELTNAAER

-1840 LNSRHNENM
+1840 LNGRHNESM
-1849 MSEAVHAFEEKKL
+1849 MNEAVHAFEEKKL

-1879 WPIDKA
+1879 WPVDKA

-1929 SKVVEVLP
+1929 AKVFEVLP
-1937 ANLYIH
+1937 RNLYIH
-1943 SGKNIEDLATWVV
+1943 SGKNIDDLAEWVTAH
-1956 DYKFNGI
+1956 KFNGV

-1988 KYLGLPSDLI
+1988 KFLGLPPDLI
-1998 ADYTYIKTHLGSK
+1998 ADYTFIKTHLGSK
-2011 LGSFAIM
+2011 LGNFAIM

-2044 NGNEAICFAGDD
+2044 NGKEAICFAGDD

-2062 LKVTNRHSKF
+2062 LKVTNRHAKF

-2085 VTPTFCGWGLCMHGV
+2085 ITPTFCGWGLCEHGV

-2130 ISCAYKMGENLNL
+2130 VSCAYKMGENLNL

-2168 SNIKDL
+2168 SNIRDL
-2174 FRGEGSVSQVLTS
+2174 FRGEVAPSAL

>member
-51 AKMRLFN
+51 AKMKLFN

-80 NNVLFNIL
+80 NNILFNIL

-100 IKKNKVDFLKRRC
+100 IKKNKVDFLKRRH

-121 INRYISSLDKL
+121 INRYISSLDKT
-132 RYGNF
+132 RYGGF

-145 SSKFKCDRRTGFESD
+145 SAKFKCDRRTGFESD
-160 ASLIDLI
+160 ASLVDLI
-167 PGCMEGARKKFFF
+167 PGCMEGARKRFFF

-186 WKKEALITF
+186 WSKEALITF
-195 LDHVQPEI
+195 LDHVKPEV

-223 PWCYTFKIID
+223 PWCYTFKIIN
-233 KDLVFFPDGEESEAY
+233 KDLVFFPDGEQSEAY
-248 IQPLSG
+248 IQPVSG
-254 AYLLKAGRIVTPSGI
+254 SYLLRTGKITTPSGD

-295 KMRFFNRFEAVAM
+295 KMRFFSGFEAVSM

-383 LPDMK
+383 LPDMRK
-388 RIVQGFFLKLFPN
+388 IVQGFFLKLFPN
-401 PISRNFKVVQQLHL
+401 PIARNFKVVQQLHL

-422 EDFSFSITTEEL
+422 EEFNFSVGTEDL
-434 SLNWKDDLEF
+434 SLSWKDDLEF
-444 VNLTFG
+444 INLTFG
-450 DTDFDLECSFA
+450 ETDFNVEASFSEA
-461 STWGIKKDYVNV
+461 WGLKKDYVDII
-473 TVVNHTPYEMTKFD
+473 TVHHTPYSVTKFEKYD
-487 AYEYQFHSLLNVDST
+487 HQFHSLLSVDST
-502 KALTRMAKIVVSL
+502 LALTKIARIVLSS
-515 YSPGCVE
+515 YQACTPE
-522 SFSLKTLSSLAS
+522 SFSEARVSNLA
-534 EVIVAANLRACFT
+534 VNIIIAANLRACFAVT
-547 VVDLWKTF
+547 DLWTTF
-555 KMILTKEGNKAKGRF
+555 EKILIKEGKRAKGRM
-570 RKCYFFEL
+570 RKKFFHEL

-584 YLDAKNMKFLPS
+584 FLDGANQRFLPPS
-596 GRDGLVSRSIQFDL
+596 RDGLVSRLATFDR
-610 FIMGCSRNGLLHK
+610 FIKGCQRFNLLHEGRMSLRQTFKNFKLQPLLTDVDLPRVEVVETLNSHHANPGDDLSRKEAHHDLEVVPIGNVGCSVV
-623 QRMGLKPVFKGF
+623 P
-635 RLAKLIDDVEI
+635 
-646 VEVETV
+646 
-652 IQEKGGVEGLID
+652 
-664 TEESCQDVR
+664 
-673 IPEVIPIERTGCN
+673 CN
-686 VISCGCHLNCFM
+686 CPLNCFV
-698 QSANVEA
+698 QNADVNA
-705 LHGHLV
+705 LHGNLV
-711 FLDFIGGSRGRG
+711 FLDFIGGARGRG

-734 SYTGFSHISRGWPDF
+734 SYTGFSHQSRGWPDF
-749 LDKFLDSNG
+749 LDRFLDENKI
-758 VPRSF
+758 PRKF
-763 YNQCLIQEYST
+763 YNQCLVQEYST
-774 GHGLSMHKDDEKVYD
+774 GHGLSMHRDDEDIYD
-789 PDHQVLTVNYVGS
+789 ANHQVLTVNYTGE
-802 ATFCIEC
+802 AIFCIDC
-809 GNSGYEV
+809 QGVGFEV
-816 RLDGPQMLLM
+816 KLDGPQMLLM
-826 PFGFQRNHRHG
+826 PFGFQKNHKHG
-837 IKSPTR
+837 IKSPSK

-851 LAKESGEQ
+851 LSKNDSEQ
-859 VPIQEVV
+859 VPITEVV
-866 DIEHSDSDDRAYLKA
+866 SIEHGDSDDRATLKQME
-881 LKRKIPEPEGRP
+881 RKAGKNGGRP
-893 SEVGKDLAVE
+893 DNDSSEMPAGHAKM
-903 KVIEDTSGS
+903 IEDSSGS

-919 IQIDSSLLDYAIK
+919 IQIDSSLLEYANK
-932 SLSGAAK
+932 SLSGLSK
-939 NVVNCDM
+939 DVINCDM

-983 KGIEGVR
+983 RGIEGVR
-990 DVNRI
+990 SVNRI
-995 ICDLPTH
+995 ISDLPTH
-1002 VFPLR
+1002 IFPLR
-1007 GTMHVM
+1007 GAMHVV
-1013 DLDDSSVQGDVHE
+1013 DLDDKTITGDIKE
-1026 GCFSG
+1026 GFYSG

-1044 IILAFLKPKMTLGG
+1044 IMLAFLKPKMTLGG
-1058 ELRSHEDECELS
+1058 ELRAHEDECELS

-1086 YEPDL
+1086 FEPDL
-1091 FHSFDVD
+1091 FHSFDVE

-1113 VDGVYLKR
+1113 VDGEYIKK
-1121 ILRDQARKDGV
+1121 ILHDQAKKDGV
-1132 RCPRLNKQLEGDTWA
+1132 KCPRLSKQLEGNTWA

-1198 PVNGCVIRAIS
+1198 PVNGCVIRAIA

-1259 DTGGELIMVNENGKI
+1259 DAGGELIMVNENGRI

-1287 IPTLSRRKFS
+1287 IPVLSRRKFS

-1310 MRFLAMNGA
+1310 MRFLALNGA

-1354 DLSSK
+1354 GLSSM
-1359 LVPEF
+1359 LIPEC

-1409 INHDLGLVKSGGK
+1409 INHDLGLAKNGG
-1422 RTGKSKDLKNVR
+1422 RRSGKSKDLKNVR

-1473 LKQNVNLIIAGDPCQ
+1473 LKQNVNIIIAGDPCQ

-1522 QRFRNPVF
+1522 QRFRNPIF
-1530 FGRLP
+1530 YGRLP

-1540 SRLTLDEEEYTL
+1540 ARLTLDEEEYTL

-1630 DVHFINGMGVTWDN
+1630 DIHFINGMGVTWDN

-1693 AKLVG
+1693 AKLAG
-1698 DPWLKTKI
+1698 DPWLKTRI
-1706 FLGQI
+1706 FLGQSADI
-1711 PDMEPELK
+1711 EPELV

-1740 VRAQWVDRL
+1740 VRAQWVDRIL
-1749 MAREHR
+1749 SREVR

-1764 EQFTDDHSKNR
+1764 EQFTDEHSKNR
-1775 GQELTNAAER
+1775 GLELTNAAER

-1840 LNSRHNENM
+1840 LNSRHNESM

-1915 SVLCR
+1915 AVLCR

-1929 SKVVEVLP
+1929 AKVFEVLP
-1937 ANLYIH
+1937 KNLYIH
-1943 SGKNIEDLATWVV
+1943 SGKNIDDLAEWVTAH
-1956 DYKFNGI
+1956 KFNGV

-1988 KYLGLPSDLI
+1988 KFLGLPPDLI
-1998 ADYTYIKTHLGSK
+1998 ADYTFIKTHLGSK
-2011 LGSFAIM
+2011 LGNFAIM

-2044 NGNEAICFAGDD
+2044 NGKEAICFAGDD

-2062 LKVTNRHSKF
+2062 LKVTNQHAKF

-2085 VTPTFCGWGLCMHGV
+2085 ITPTFCGWGLCEHGV

-2130 ISCAYKMGENLNL
+2130 VSCAYKMGENLNL

-2159 IVQHNHLLK
+2159 IVQHNYLLK
-2168 SNIKDL
+2168 SNIRDL
-2174 FRGEGSVSQVLTS
+2174 FRGEVVPSVS

>member
-31 TLTNVEKDKHDLF
+31 TLVNVEKDKHDLF

-80 NNVLFNIL
+80 NNILFNIL

-100 IKKNKVDFLKRRC
+100 IKKNKVDFLKRRH

-121 INRYISSLDKL
+121 INRYISSLDKT
-132 RYGNF
+132 RYGGF
-137 FHVSPSKI
+137 FHVSPSKV
-145 SSKFKCDRRTGFESD
+145 SAKFKCDRRTGFETD
-160 ASLIDLI
+160 ASLVDLI

-186 WKKEALITF
+186 WTKEALITF
-195 LDHVQPEI
+195 LDHVKPEI

-223 PWCYTFKIID
+223 PWCYTFRIIG
-233 KDLVFFPDGEESEAY
+233 KDLVFFPDGEQSEAY
-248 IQPLSG
+248 IQPVSG
-254 AYLLKAGRIVTPSGI
+254 SYLLRTGKITTPSGD
-269 VFQLDLLKSSF
+269 VFQLDLIKSSF

-287 TKGEAIGQ
+287 TRGEAIGQ
-295 KMRFFNRFEAVAM
+295 KMRFFNGFEAVAM

-383 LPDMK
+383 LPDMRK
-388 RIVQGFFLKLFPN
+388 IVQGFFLKLFPN

-422 EDFSFSITTEEL
+422 EEFNFSISTEEL

-450 DTDFDLECSFA
+450 DVDFNVESAFGE
-461 STWGIKKDYVNV
+461 TWGLSKDHVDVINV
-473 TVVNHTPYEMTKFD
+473 HHSPYSVTKFD
-487 AYEYQFHSLLNVDST
+487 SYDHQFHSLLSVEST
-502 KALTRMAKIVVSL
+502 SALGRIAKVVISL
-515 YSPGCVE
+515 YNPGTVE
-522 SFSLKTLSSLAS
+522 SFSESRVSNLAVN
-534 EVIVAANLRACFT
+534 VIIAANLRACFAVT
-547 VVDLWKTF
+547 DLWKTF
-555 KMILTKEGNKAKGRF
+555 ERILYKECNKAKGRM
-570 RKCYFFEL
+570 RKKFHFEL
-578 GVRWFL
+578 GVKWFL
-584 YLDAKNMKFLPS
+584 FTDAVNQQFLPPC
-596 GRDGLVSRSIQFDL
+596 RDGLKERSVAFDQFIKSCQRHNLFHTGRMSLRQIFKAFKLKPLLDEEELSRVEIISVDEKVRSEPIQTNSL
-610 FIMGCSRNGLLHK
+610 LESAAEIVPIEHVGCSVV
-623 QRMGLKPVFKGF
+623 Q
-635 RLAKLIDDVEI
+635 
-646 VEVETV
+646 
-652 IQEKGGVEGLID
+652 
-664 TEESCQDVR
+664 
-673 IPEVIPIERTGCN
+673 CN
-686 VISCGCHLNCFM
+686 CKLNCFV
-698 QSANVEA
+698 QPAKVDS
-705 LHGHLV
+705 LHGNLV
-711 FLDFIGGSRGRG
+711 FLDFIGGARGRG

-734 SYTGFSHISRGWPDF
+734 SYTGFSHVSRGWPDF
-749 LDKFLDSNG
+749 LDKFLIDNNI
-758 VPRSF
+758 PCSF
-763 YNQCLIQEYST
+763 YNQCLVQEYST
-774 GHGLSMHKDDEKVYD
+774 GHGLSMHKDDETIYD
-789 PDHQVLTVNYVGS
+789 VNHQVLTVNYSGE
-802 ATFCIEC
+802 AIFCIEC
-809 GNSGYEV
+809 SGIGFEVPLNSA
-816 RLDGPQMLLM
+816 QMLLM
-826 PFGFQRNHRHG
+826 PFGFQVNHKHG
-837 IKSPTR
+837 IKNPSK

-851 LAKESGEQ
+851 LSKKEDDQ

-866 DIEHSDSDDRAYLKA
+866 NLEHGDSDDRAA
-881 LKRKIPEPEGRP
+881 LKSLSRIDESGGGRP
-893 SEVGKDLAVE
+893 DGRAEDPPSDVAVGIQL
-903 KVIEDTSGS
+903 GS

-919 IQIDSSLLDYAIK
+919 IQIDSSILEYALK
-932 SLSGAAK
+932 SLAGVSK
-939 NVVNCDM
+939 DVIDCDM

-990 DVNRI
+990 GVNRI
-995 ICDLPTH
+995 ISELPSH

-1007 GTMHVM
+1007 GTMHIV
-1013 DLDDSSVQGDVHE
+1013 DLDDKTINGDVKE
-1026 GCFSG
+1026 GSFSG

-1044 IILAFLKPKMTLGG
+1044 ILLAFLKPKMTLGG

-1075 LHGCSIILSRK
+1075 LHGCSVILSRK
-1086 YEPDL
+1086 FEPDL
-1091 FHSFDVD
+1091 FHSFDVE

-1113 VDGVYLKR
+1113 VDGVYLKS
-1121 ILRDQARKDGV
+1121 ILHDQAKKDCV
-1132 RCPRLNKQLEGDTWA
+1132 KCPRLLKQLEGNTWA
-1147 EREAVAYFC
+1147 EREAVAFFC

-1181 LKAATLVCQD
+1181 LKAATLICQD

-1259 DTGGELIMVNENGKI
+1259 DTGGELIMVNENGRI

-1297 PIVSDLNRVSNSA
+1297 PIVADLNRVSNSA
-1310 MRFLAMNGA
+1310 MRFLALNGA

-1354 DLSSK
+1354 GLAAM

-1364 VHDRKLIMILGT
+1364 VHDRKLVMILGT

-1409 INHDLGLVKSGGK
+1409 INHDLGLTRTGGK
-1422 RTGKSKDLKNVR
+1422 KSGKSKDLKNVR
-1434 VKTFELFVLHLDSI
+1434 VKTFELFILHLDSI

-1473 LKQNVNLIIAGDPCQ
+1473 LKPNVNIIIAGDPCQ

-1530 FGRLP
+1530 YGRLP

-1630 DVHFINGMGVTWDN
+1630 DIHFINGMGVTWDN
-1644 AITHFVGKP
+1644 AVTHFVGKP
-1653 LHKFFTKR
+1653 LHKFLTKR

-1693 AKLVG
+1693 AKLTG

-1706 FLGQI
+1706 FLGQN
-1711 PDMEPELK
+1711 PDVEL
-1719 EEVEAA
+1719 EIADEVEAA

-1740 VRAQWVDRL
+1740 VRAQWVHRL
-1749 MAREHR
+1749 ISREDR

-1764 EQFTDDHSKNR
+1764 EQFTDEHSKNR

-1810 FSSPAAEHAKLRRAR
+1810 FSSPAAEHAKLRRAK

-1840 LNSRHNENM
+1840 LNGSHNEGM
-1849 MSEAVHAFEEKKL
+1849 MQEAVHAFEEKKL

-1895 KFDNRFRSA
+1895 KFDNRFRNA

-1937 ANLYIH
+1937 KNLYIH
-1943 SGKNIEDLATWVV
+1943 SGKNIDDLAAWVTAN
-1956 DYKFNGI
+1956 KFNGV

-1988 KYLGLPSDLI
+1988 KFLGLPSDLI
-1998 ADYTYIKTHLGSK
+1998 ADYTFIKTHLGSK

-2044 NGNEAICFAGDD
+2044 NGKEAICFAGDD

-2062 LKVTNRHSKF
+2062 LKVTNKFSKF

-2085 VTPTFCGWGLCMHGV
+2085 VTPTFCGWGLCEHGV

-2130 ISCAYKMGENLNL
+2130 VSCAYKMGENLNL

-2168 SNIKDL
+2168 SNIRDL
-2174 FRGEGSVSQVLTS
+2174 FKGDVSSP

>member
-1 MALLS
+1 MALLT

-24 ISTQAVL
+24 ISAQAVL
-31 TLTNVEKDKHDLF
+31 TLANVEKDRHDLF

-51 AKMRLFN
+51 AKIRLYN
-58 SGIYLSPHSYRPHS
+58 SGIYLSPHSYKPHS
-72 HPVCKTLE
+72 HPACKTLE
-80 NNVLFNIL
+80 NNILFNIL

-100 IKKNKVDFLKRRC
+100 IKKNKVDFLKRRH
-113 PDLQMVET
+113 PDLQMIET
-121 INRYISSLDKL
+121 INRYISSLDKI
-132 RYGNF
+132 RYGSF
-137 FHVSPSKI
+137 FHVSPSKV
-145 SSKFKCDRRTGFESD
+145 SLKFKCDRRTGFETD
-160 ASLIDLI
+160 ASLVDLI
-167 PGCMEGARKKFFF
+167 PGCMEGARKNFFF

-186 WKKEALITF
+186 WRKEALITF
-195 LDHVQPEI
+195 LDHVKPEI

-209 FPPEILAGAKESLN
+209 YPPEILAGAKESLN

-254 AYLLKAGRIVTPSGI
+254 SYLLKTSRIVTPSGQ
-269 VFQLDLLKSSF
+269 VFNLDLIKSSF

-295 KMRFFNRFEAVAM
+295 KMRFFNGFEAVAM

-375 CETLNTNM
+375 CDTLNTNM

-401 PISRNFKVVQQLHL
+401 PIARNFKVVQQLHL

-422 EDFSFSITTEEL
+422 EDFSFCVPTEEL
-434 SLNWKDDLEF
+434 TLNWKDDLEF

-450 DTDFDLECSFA
+450 ETDFDLDESFD
-461 STWGIKKDYVNV
+461 STWGVKKDHVNI
-473 TVVNHTPYEMTKFD
+473 TVVHHAPYLMSKFE

-502 KALTRMAKIVVSL
+502 AALTRFAKIVVSL
-515 YSPGCVE
+515 YSVSLVE
-522 SFSLKTLSSLAS
+522 SYDCKSLCSLAS
-534 EVIVAANLRACFT
+534 EVIVSANLRACFT

-555 KMILTKEGNKAKGRF
+555 RAILIKEGNRSKGRM
-570 RKCYFFEL
+570 RKRYFFEL
-578 GVRWFL
+578 GIKWFL
-584 YLDAKNMKFLPS
+584 FTNAANVKFLTP
-596 GRDGLVSRSIQFDL
+596 GRDGLFVRSLNFDR
-610 FIMGCSRNGLLHK
+610 FIKNCQCNLSFHRGRMALHQTIKGERLESLLDEYELNSHK
-623 QRMGLKPVFKGF
+623 KF
-635 RLAKLIDDVEI
+635 VE
-646 VEVETV
+646 
-652 IQEKGGVEGLID
+652 K
-664 TEESCQDVR
+664 QDVR
-673 IPEVIPIERTGCN
+673 TVEEIEKEQDPHTFENHENSSPATVGCSL
-686 VISCGCHLNCFM
+686 VPCACSTNCFV
-698 QSANVEA
+698 QNAKVDA
-705 LHGHLV
+705 LHNNLTFH
-711 FLDFIGGSRGRG
+711 DFIGGARGRG
-723 ASFYSRDLKGY
+723 ATFFSRDLKGY
-734 SYTGFSHISRGWPDF
+734 SYTGFSHESRGWPRFLDDF
-749 LDKFLDSNG
+749 LDDNIIPKH
-758 VPRSF
+758 F
-763 YNQCLIQEYST
+763 YDQCLVQEYST
-774 GHGLSMHKDDEKVYD
+774 GHGLAMHRDDEEIYD
-789 PDHQVLTVNYVGS
+789 PNHQVLTVNYSGS
-802 ATFCIEC
+802 AIFCIDC
-809 GNSGYEV
+809 DGTDFEV
-816 RLDGPQMLLM
+816 KLNGPQMLLM
-826 PFGFQRNHRHG
+826 PFGFQKDHKHG
-837 IKSPTR
+837 IKNPSK

-851 LAKESGEQ
+851 LSRSASNQ
-859 VPIQEVV
+859 VPVQEVV
-866 DIEHSDSDDRAYLKA
+866 KVDQDGAVKGASLEKLPSQQTQDESMLGTGVSSVFD
-881 LKRKIPEPEGRP
+881 EGF
-893 SEVGKDLAVE
+893 SADC
-903 KVIEDTSGS
+903 SGS
-912 APVQEFL
+912 SPVQEFM
-919 IQIDSSLLDYAIK
+919 IQMDSSLLEYADK
-932 SLSGAAK
+932 SLSGSSK
-939 NVVNCDM
+939 DLINCDL

-983 KGIEGVR
+983 KGVSGVR
-990 DVNRI
+990 GMNRVI
-995 ICDLPTH
+995 SELPSH

-1007 GTMHVM
+1007 GSMSI
-1013 DLDDSSVQGDVHE
+1013 LDIDDKTVKGDVKE
-1026 GCFSG
+1026 GSFSG
-1031 FRRWKITSCSTDL
+1031 FRRWKIVSCSTDL
-1044 IILAFLKPKMTLGG
+1044 VVIAFLKPKVTQGG
-1058 ELRSHEDECELS
+1058 ELRTHEDECELS

-1075 LHGCSIILSRK
+1075 LHGCSVILSRK
-1086 YEPDL
+1086 FEPDL
-1091 FHSFDVD
+1091 YHSFDVN

-1113 VDGVYLKR
+1113 VDGECIKK
-1121 ILRDQARKDGV
+1121 ILHDQAKRDCVK
-1132 RCPRLNKQLEGDTWA
+1132 CPRLSKQLENNVWA

-1156 SHYGIRLNVLY
+1156 SHYGIKLNVLY
-1167 TREECTWIF
+1167 AREECTWIF

-1181 LKAATLVCQD
+1181 LKAATLICQD

-1198 PVNGCVIRAIS
+1198 PVNGCVIRAIA
-1209 SALGRREVDVLAVLG
+1209 SALNRREVDVLAVLG
-1224 KPAHEDLFEEVA
+1224 KPAHEDLFDEVS

-1244 DLTRLFEIFSICGSV
+1244 DLSRLFEIFSICGSV
-1259 DTGGELIMVNENGKI
+1259 DTGGELIMVNEGGRI

-1310 MRFLAMNGA
+1310 MRFLAMNGV
-1319 EIDYRPSIDRA
+1319 EVDYRPSIDRA

-1346 QGIKEAQK
+1346 QGIKETQK
-1354 DLSSK
+1354 NLSSM
-1359 LVPEF
+1359 LVPEA
-1364 VHDRKLIMILGT
+1364 VHDRKLVMILGT

-1409 INHDLGLVKSGGK
+1409 INNDLGLSRAGGK
-1422 RTGKSKDLKNVR
+1422 RSGKSKDLKNVR

-1473 LKQNVNLIIAGDPCQ
+1473 LKQNVNIIIAGDPCQ

-1512 GRSYK
+1512 GRTYK

-1530 FGRLP
+1530 VGRLP

-1552 WDSIQEFSMM
+1552 WESIQEFSMM

-1577 KKIVAAHLGLK
+1577 KKIIAAHLGLK

-1630 DVHFINGMGVTWDN
+1630 DIHFINGMGVTWDN
-1644 AITHFVGKP
+1644 ALTHFVGKP
-1653 LHKFFTKR
+1653 LHKFLTKR

-1706 FLGQI
+1706 FLGQS
-1711 PDMEPELK
+1711 PDFELDDF
-1719 EEVEAA
+1719 EEVQAA
-1725 EDWFKTHIPIMGLEA
+1725 EDWFKTHVPIMGLEA
-1740 VRAQWVDRL
+1740 VRAQWVSRL
-1749 MAREHR
+1749 LAKEDR

-1764 EQFTDDHSKNR
+1764 EQFTDEHSKNR
-1775 GQELTNAAER
+1775 GLELTNAAER

-1840 LNSRHNENM
+1840 LDRKHSSEM
-1849 MSEAVHAFEEKKL
+1849 MEFAVHAFEEKKL

-1929 SKVVEVLP
+1929 AKVVESLP
-1937 ANLYIH
+1937 KNLYIH
-1943 SGKNIEDLATWVV
+1943 SGKNIDDLADWVKIH
-1956 DYKFNGI
+1956 KFNGV

-1988 KYLGLPSDLI
+1988 NYLGLPADLI
-1998 ADYTYIKTHLGSK
+1998 SDYTFIKTHLGSK
-2011 LGSFAIM
+2011 LGNFAIM

-2044 NGNEAICFAGDD
+2044 NGKEAICFAGDD

-2062 LKVTNRHSKF
+2062 LKITNKNSKF

-2085 VTPTFCGWGLCMHGV
+2085 VTPTFCGWGLCEHGV

-2130 ISCAYKMGENLNL
+2130 VSCAYQMGENLNL
-2143 YLTPQ
+2143 YLSPH
-2148 EVDAHYNCVRF
+2148 EMDAHYNCVRF
-2159 IVQHNHLLK
+2159 IILHNHLLK

-2174 FRGEGSVSQVLTS
+2174 FRGEPTIVTL

>member
-31 TLTNVEKDKHDLF
+31 TLVNVEKDKHDLF

-80 NNVLFNIL
+80 NNILFNIL

-100 IKKNKVDFLKRRC
+100 IKKNKVDFLKRRH

-121 INRYISSLDKL
+121 INRYISSLDKT
-132 RYGNF
+132 RYGGF

-145 SSKFKCDRRTGFESD
+145 SAKFKCDRRTGFETD
-160 ASLIDLI
+160 ASLVDLI

-186 WKKEALITF
+186 WTKEALITF
-195 LDHVQPEI
+195 LDHVKPEI

-223 PWCYTFKIID
+223 PWCYTFKIIG
-233 KDLVFFPDGEESEAY
+233 KDLVFFPDGEQSEAY
-248 IQPLSG
+248 IQPVSG
-254 AYLLKAGRIVTPSGI
+254 SYLLRTGKITTPSGD
-269 VFQLDLLKSSF
+269 VFQLDLIKSSF

-287 TKGEAIGQ
+287 TRGEAIGQ
-295 KMRFFNRFEAVAM
+295 RMRFFNGFEAVAM

-383 LPDMK
+383 LPEMRK
-388 RIVQGFFLKLFPN
+388 IIQGFFLKLFPN

-422 EDFSFSITTEEL
+422 EEFNFSINTEEL

-450 DTDFDLECSFA
+450 DVDFNVESAFGEM
-461 STWGIKKDYVNV
+461 WGLSKDHVDVINV
-473 TVVNHTPYEMTKFD
+473 HHSPYSVTKFD
-487 AYEYQFHSLLNVDST
+487 SYDHQFHSLLSVEST
-502 KALTRMAKIVVSL
+502 SALGRIAKVVISL
-515 YSPGCVE
+515 YNPCTVG
-522 SFSLKTLSSLAS
+522 SFSESRVSNLAVN
-534 EVIVAANLRACFT
+534 VIIAANLRACFAVT
-547 VVDLWKTF
+547 DLWKTF
-555 KMILTKEGNKAKGRF
+555 ERILYKECNKAKGRM
-570 RKCYFFEL
+570 RKRFYFEL
-578 GVRWFL
+578 GVKWFL
-584 YLDAKNMKFLPS
+584 FTDAANQQFLPPC
-596 GRDGLVSRSIQFDL
+596 RDGLKERSIAFDQFIKNCQRHNL
-610 FIMGCSRNGLLHK
+610 FHTGRMSLRQVFKTFKLKPLLSEGELSKVEIISVDEKASNEPMQTNDHLESVAEIVPIEHVGCS
-623 QRMGLKPVFKGF
+623 V
-635 RLAKLIDDVEI
+635 
-646 VEVETV
+646 
-652 IQEKGGVEGLID
+652 
-664 TEESCQDVR
+664 VR
-673 IPEVIPIERTGCN
+673 CN
-686 VISCGCHLNCFM
+686 CKLNCFV
-698 QSANVEA
+698 QPAKVDS
-705 LHGHLV
+705 LHGNLV
-711 FLDFIGGSRGRG
+711 FLDFIGGARGRG

-734 SYTGFSHISRGWPDF
+734 SYTGFSHVSRGWPDF
-749 LDKFLDSNG
+749 LDKFLADNNI
-758 VPRSF
+758 PCSF

-774 GHGLSMHKDDEKVYD
+774 GHGLSMHKDDEAIYD
-789 PDHQVLTVNYVGS
+789 VNHQVLTVNYSGE

-809 GNSGYEV
+809 SGIGFEIQLNSA
-816 RLDGPQMLLM
+816 QMLLM
-826 PFGFQRNHRHG
+826 PFGFQVNHKHG
-837 IKSPTR
+837 IKNPSK

-851 LAKESGEQ
+851 LSKKEDDQ

-866 DIEHSDSDDRAYLKA
+866 NLEHGDSDDRAA
-881 LKRKIPEPEGRP
+881 LKSLSRINDLGRGGP
-893 SEVGKDLAVE
+893 DCKAEDLSSGVAVGVQL
-903 KVIEDTSGS
+903 GS

-919 IQIDSSLLDYAIK
+919 IQIDSSILEYALK
-932 SLSGAAK
+932 SLAGVSK
-939 NVVNCDM
+939 DVIDCDM

-990 DVNRI
+990 GVNRI
-995 ICDLPTH
+995 ISELPTH

-1007 GTMHVM
+1007 GTMHIV
-1013 DLDDSSVQGDVHE
+1013 DLDDKTINGDVKE
-1026 GCFSG
+1026 GSFSG

-1044 IILAFLKPKMTLGG
+1044 IMLAFLKPKMTLGG

-1075 LHGCSIILSRK
+1075 LHGCSVILSRK
-1086 YEPDL
+1086 FEPDL
-1091 FHSFDVD
+1091 FHSFDVE

-1113 VDGVYLKR
+1113 VDGEYLKK
-1121 ILRDQARKDGV
+1121 ILHDQAKKDCV
-1132 RCPRLNKQLEGDTWA
+1132 KCPRLLKQLEGNTWA
-1147 EREAVAYFC
+1147 EREAVAFFC

-1181 LKAATLVCQD
+1181 LKAATLICQD

-1259 DTGGELIMVNENGKI
+1259 DTGGELIMVNENGRI

-1297 PIVSDLNRVSNSA
+1297 PIVADLNRVSNSA
-1310 MRFLAMNGA
+1310 MRFLALNGA

-1354 DLSSK
+1354 GLAAM

-1409 INHDLGLVKSGGK
+1409 INHDLGLARTGGK
-1422 RTGKSKDLKNVR
+1422 KSGKSKDLKNVR
-1434 VKTFELFVLHLDSI
+1434 VKTFELFILHLDSI

-1473 LKQNVNLIIAGDPCQ
+1473 LKPNVNIIIAGDPCQ

-1530 FGRLP
+1530 YGRLP

-1630 DVHFINGMGVTWDN
+1630 DIHFINGMGVTWDN

-1653 LHKFFTKR
+1653 LHKFLTKR

-1693 AKLVG
+1693 AKLTG

-1706 FLGQI
+1706 FLGQN
-1711 PDMEPELK
+1711 PDVEL
-1719 EEVEAA
+1719 EIADEVEAA

-1740 VRAQWVDRL
+1740 VRAQWVHRL
-1749 MAREHR
+1749 ISREDR

-1764 EQFTDDHSKNR
+1764 EQFTDEHSKNR

-1810 FSSPAAEHAKLRRAR
+1810 FSSPAAEHAKLRKAK

-1840 LNSRHNENM
+1840 LNGSHNEEM
-1849 MSEAVHAFEEKKL
+1849 MQEAVHAFEEKKL

-1895 KFDNRFRSA
+1895 KFDNRFRNA

-1937 ANLYIH
+1937 KNLYIH
-1943 SGKNIEDLATWVV
+1943 SGKNIDDLAAWVTTN
-1956 DYKFNGI
+1956 KFNGV

-1988 KYLGLPSDLI
+1988 KFLGLPSDLI
-1998 ADYTYIKTHLGSK
+1998 ADYTFIKTHLGSK

-2044 NGNEAICFAGDD
+2044 NGKEAICFAGDD

-2062 LKVTNRHSKF
+2062 LKVTNKFSKF

-2085 VTPTFCGWGLCMHGV
+2085 VTPTFCGWGLCEHGV

-2130 ISCAYKMGENLNL
+2130 VSCAYKMGENLNL

-2168 SNIKDL
+2168 SNIRDL
-2174 FRGEGSVSQVLTS
+2174 FKGDVSSS